1 MKRTVSKICLAV
13 LWALS
18 LIVMVALIFFS
29 VPYLNDAITCGGVNS
44 IGQFSSKIVELVDGW
59 KLPGLSS
66 QEWIDIFMALIVV
79 ILLGI
84 SIWPAIVAYKKPK
97 AVIDNDG
104 EVTTKAASVEK
115 NEKKHGFGHFV
126 LAFFAI
132 VVWLLTLIVI
142 CGMIAVFVPSIR
154 LSMYDSR
161 TVLYWRKLAV
171 EALSG
176 LSGIPVLGYFALFV
190 VIILVVLI
198 ALSVLLGVLA
208 FKKPKE
214 EDEDELLAQ
223 EQATLLEGAPVTVEQ
238 VNAEQKVEQKQPIEK
253 VVKNDILHK
262 DERIKRGVFKGL
274 AIFLWIVE
282 GFTLIALI
290 AIAIPPVR
298 HFLTDHIT
306 SIGYWAYMIVN
317 NIGLVWFYVGY
328 VLVMVVLALL
338 SAWFASIGYKKAKV
352 ETAPDKEL
360 EVGKNDSVV
369 PFVDSNGNF
378 GHVVVKDDSVSP
390 LKKYS
395 DGTLTENQLDM
406 EFDWHNYVHHKPVVR
421 IVLAVVLFFV
431 GAFLVLLRVISYGR
445 FAMFKSLASFV
456 DPVNEV
462 LDRYVL
468 NGLFG
473 AYKNIEIFSIGSH
486 AFTAAQLLDGFFTV
500 LMVYILAFLVI
511 LFATFIAWCFRKPG
525 AVKRANKARE
535 KYLNSIIGHDFDN
548 EFLPSASLNVGAS
561 QPKDNATGEAMEI
574 DLDKLGTGVKGF
586 KSIEG
591 NYEGNIVNDSTTSI
605 SLNSFESDV
614 LILGKPLFE
623 SIADVKVQTQVP
635 AYENIEEF
643 ADGQGNVTPVDEI
656 RPSDRE
662 PSYWYDKNEPV
673 ASEPIV
679 EEVKSDRPSDKTPD
693 YWYDRNFVLPIQQPV
708 IYESA
713 TAASKPVMVETKIE
727 EVVEESKAKDYPTV
741 VFEPRPSDRNPS
753 YWYAKALEVASDK
766 TPDYWYN
773 RNKLKEV
780 KDDLDVVVDEKA
792 TVFVANSEEDVIE
805 TDLDKRILNAIE
817 PFNLIPVEEAGEK
830 ASDKAPNYWYDKN
843 EIRPSDREPD
853 YWYDKNE
860 VIEEVK
866 EDRPS
871 DKTPDYWYDKNEIR
885 PSDREPDYWYNRNV
899 VEAEENDVLEN
910 DFDRRVIHALNPENL
925 TPVCE
930 EGTGEKASDEEPDYW
945 YDKNEIRPSDRELSY
960 WYDKNEP
967 VASEP
972 VVEEAKSDRPSDK
985 TPDYWYG
992 RNEVKVVEEAK
1003 SDSASDKTPDYWYD
1017 QNEPEPEIEVIKEIR
1032 PSDRE
1037 PNYWYDK
1044 NEEVEQEPVVKEL
1057 RPSDRE
1063 PWYWYGDPE
1072 PVIEK
1077 QPEEVKVEEPVYEFK
1092 GERASN
1098 FEPEHWYHLAK
1109 IDSERRASDEDPEYW
1124 YGDSEP
1130 VIEKQPEEVKVE
1142 EPVYEFKG
1150 ERASNF
1156 EPEHWYHLAK
1166 IDSERRASDEDPEYW
1181 YGDSEPVIEKQ
1192 PEEVKVEE
1200 PVYEFKGERASNFEP
1215 EHWYHLAKID
1225 SERRASDEDPEYWY
1239 KRNEVKKHPNVKRM
1253 GAPIPEPIEDAGFDV
1268 EPLSPVQ
1275 PIKKDEPTP
1284 LPEEGE
1290 VKPVVVAPVKLDKS
1304 DISEVASMDNIKPVE
1319 ARVVRFQLKKIKGN
1333 YKGDLTPEE
1342 AFNKAVTN
1350 QAMIVTPMLQGQGS
1364 NKGSKYLANRASK
1377 ERADV
1382 RRTGYVSAVS
1392 VNPEEN
1398 HDTTKKFDKPV
1409 SEFKSIREWAQA
1421 KKKFEE
1427 EQKLLANSGNE
1438 DVVEPVKPIVV
1449 VEQAPKPVESKS
1461 EASIKKPSPVKAS
1474 IVEPLDL
1481 DDLGDLDPVTPL
1493 DPIKNKSKGE

>member
-97 AVIDNDG
+97 AVINNDG

-328 VLVMVVLALL
+328 VLIMVVLALL

-500 LMVYILAFLVI
+500 LMVYILAFLVL

-673 ASEPIV
+673 ASEPVV
-679 EEVKSDRPSDKTPD
+679 EEVKSDRPSDKTPDYWYGRNEVKVVEEAKSDRPSDKTPD

-773 RNKLKEV
+773 RNKVKEV

-817 PFNLIPVEEAGEK
+817 PFNLIPVEEAGDK

-885 PSDREPDYWYNRNV
+885 PSDCEPDYWYNRNV

-945 YDKNEIRPSDRELSY
+945 YDKNEIRPSDREPSY

-972 VVEEAKSDRPSDK
+972 VVEEVKSDRPSDKTPDYWYGRNEVKVVEEVKSDRPSDK

-1109 IDSERRASDEDPEYW
+1109 IDSERRASDEEPEYW

-1166 IDSERRASDEDPEYW
+1166 IDSERRASDEE
-1181 YGDSEPVIEKQ
+1181 
-1192 PEEVKVEE
+1192 
-1200 PVYEFKGERASNFEP
+1200 
-1215 EHWYHLAKID
+1215 
-1225 SERRASDEDPEYWY
+1225 PEYWY

-1350 QAMIVTPMLQGQGS
+1350 QATIVTPMLQGQGL

>member
-18 LIVMVALIFFS
+18 LIVVVALIFFS

-66 QEWIDIFMALIVV
+66 QGWIDIFMALIVV

-104 EVTTKAASVEK
+104 EVTTKVASVEK

-154 LSMYDSR
+154 LSLYDSR

-223 EQATLLEGAPVTVEQ
+223 EQATLLEGAPVAVEQ
-238 VNAEQKVEQKQPIEK
+238 VNEEQKVEQKQPIEK

-282 GFTLIALI
+282 GFMLIALI
-290 AIAIPPVR
+290 AIVIPPVR

-306 SIGYWAYMIVN
+306 PIGYWAYMIVN
-317 NIGLVWFYVGY
+317 NIGYVWFYVGY
-328 VLVMVVLALL
+328 ALIMVVLALL
-338 SAWFASIGYKKAKV
+338 SALFASIGYKKAKV

-431 GAFLVLLRVISYGR
+431 GAFLVLLRVISYGK
-445 FAMFKSLASFV
+445 FAMFKTLASFV
-456 DPVNEV
+456 EPVNKFI
-462 LDRYVL
+462 DRYVL

-486 AFTAAQLLDGFFTV
+486 SFTAAQLLDGFFTV
-500 LMVYILAFLVI
+500 LMVYIFAFLVL

-561 QPKDNATGEAMEI
+561 QPKDNATGEAVEI
-574 DLDKLGTGVKGF
+574 NLENLGTGVKGF

-623 SIADVKVQTQVP
+623 SIADVKAQTQVP

-673 ASEPIV
+673 ACEPVV

-773 RNKLKEV
+773 RNKVKEV

-817 PFNLIPVEEAGEK
+817 PFNLIPVEEAGDK
-830 ASDKAPNYWYDKN
+830 ASDKAPDKAPNYWYDKN
-843 EIRPSDREPD
+843 EIRSSDREPD
-853 YWYDKNE
+853 YWF
-860 VIEEVK
+860 
-866 EDRPS
+866 
-871 DKTPDYWYDKNEIR
+871 DKNEIR
-885 PSDREPDYWYNRNV
+885 SSDREPDYWYNRNV

-910 DFDRRVIHALNPENL
+910 DFDRRVIHALNPDNL

-930 EGTGEKASDEEPDYW
+930 EGTGEKDSDKEPDYW
-945 YDKNEIRPSDRELSY
+945 YDKNEIRPSDHEPSY

-967 VASEP
+967 VTSEP

-985 TPDYWYG
+985 TPDYWYENNAVCASD
-992 RNEVKVVEEAK
+992 REPDYWYDKNETVACEPVVEEAK

-1063 PWYWYGDPE
+1063 PWFWYGDPE

-1109 IDSERRASDEDPEYW
+1109 IDSERRASDEE
-1124 YGDSEP
+1124 
-1130 VIEKQPEEVKVE
+1130 
-1142 EPVYEFKG
+1142 
-1150 ERASNF
+1150 
-1156 EPEHWYHLAK
+1156 
-1166 IDSERRASDEDPEYW
+1166 
-1181 YGDSEPVIEKQ
+1181 
-1192 PEEVKVEE
+1192 
-1200 PVYEFKGERASNFEP
+1200 
-1215 EHWYHLAKID
+1215 
-1225 SERRASDEDPEYWY
+1225 PEYWY

-1290 VKPVVVAPVKLDKS
+1290 VKPVVVAPVKLNKS

-1319 ARVVRFQLKKIKGN
+1319 ARIVRFQLKKIKGN

-1398 HDTTKKFDKPV
+1398 HDTPKKFDKPV

>member
-18 LIVMVALIFFS
+18 LIVVVALIFFS

-66 QEWIDIFMALIVV
+66 QGWIDIFMALIVV

-154 LSMYDSR
+154 LSLYDSR

-223 EQATLLEGAPVTVEQ
+223 EQATLLEGAPVAVEQ

-282 GFTLIALI
+282 GFMLIALI

-306 SIGYWAYMIVN
+306 PIGYWAYMIVN
-317 NIGLVWFYVGY
+317 NIGYVWFYVGY

-369 PFVDSNGNF
+369 PFIDSNGNF

-445 FAMFKSLASFV
+445 FAMFKTLASFV
-456 DPVNEV
+456 EPMNKFI
-462 LDRYVL
+462 DRYVL

-500 LMVYILAFLVI
+500 LMVYILAFLVL

-623 SIADVKVQTQVP
+623 SIADVKAQTQVP

-673 ASEPIV
+673 ASESVI
-679 EEVKSDRPSDKTPD
+679 EEAKSDRPSDKTPD

-727 EVVEESKAKDYPTV
+727 EVGEESKAKDYPTV

-773 RNKLKEV
+773 RNKVKEV
-780 KDDLDVVVDEKA
+780 KDDLNVVVDEKA

-817 PFNLIPVEEAGEK
+817 PFNLIPVEEAGDK
-830 ASDKAPNYWYDKN
+830 ASDKVPN
-843 EIRPSDREPD
+843 
-853 YWYDKNE
+853 
-860 VIEEVK
+860 
-866 EDRPS
+866 
-871 DKTPDYWYDKNEIR
+871 YWYDKNEIR

-910 DFDRRVIHALNPENL
+910 DFDRRVIHALNPDNL

-930 EGTGEKASDEEPDYW
+930 EETGEKASDEEPDYW
-945 YDKNEIRPSDRELSY
+945 YDKNEIRPSDREPDY
-960 WYDKNEP
+960 WYDKNEL

-972 VVEEAKSDRPSDK
+972 VVEEVKSDRPSDK

-1044 NEEVEQEPVVKEL
+1044 NEEVEQELVVKEL

-1077 QPEEVKVEEPVYEFK
+1077 QPEEVKLEEPVYEFK

-1109 IDSERRASDEDPEYW
+1109 IDSERRASDEE
-1124 YGDSEP
+1124 
-1130 VIEKQPEEVKVE
+1130 
-1142 EPVYEFKG
+1142 
-1150 ERASNF
+1150 
-1156 EPEHWYHLAK
+1156 
-1166 IDSERRASDEDPEYW
+1166 PEYW

-1350 QAMIVTPMLQGQGS
+1350 QATIVTPMLQGQGS

>member
-500 LMVYILAFLVI
+500 LMVYILAFLVL

-673 ASEPIV
+673 ASEPVV
-679 EEVKSDRPSDKTPD
+679 EEAKSDRPSDKTPD

-773 RNKLKEV
+773 RNKVKEV

-817 PFNLIPVEEAGEK
+817 PFNLIPVEEAGDK

-885 PSDREPDYWYNRNV
+885 PSDCEPDYWYNRNV

-945 YDKNEIRPSDRELSY
+945 YDKNEIRPSDREPSY

-1017 QNEPEPEIEVIKEIR
+1017 QNEPVPEIEVIKEIR

-1109 IDSERRASDEDPEYW
+1109 IDSERRASDEEPEYW

-1166 IDSERRASDEDPEYW
+1166 IDSERRASDEE
-1181 YGDSEPVIEKQ
+1181 
-1192 PEEVKVEE
+1192 
-1200 PVYEFKGERASNFEP
+1200 
-1215 EHWYHLAKID
+1215 
-1225 SERRASDEDPEYWY
+1225 PEYWY

-1350 QAMIVTPMLQGQGS
+1350 QAMIVTPMLQGQGL

>member
-18 LIVMVALIFFS
+18 LIVVVALIFFS

-66 QEWIDIFMALIVV
+66 QGWIDIFMALIVV

-360 EVGKNDSVV
+360 EVGKNDSVA

-500 LMVYILAFLVI
+500 LMVYILAFLVL

-673 ASEPIV
+673 ASEPVV
-679 EEVKSDRPSDKTPD
+679 EEAKSDRPSDKTPD

-773 RNKLKEV
+773 RNKVKEV
-780 KDDLDVVVDEKA
+780 KDDLDVVVDERA

-817 PFNLIPVEEAGEK
+817 PFNLIPVEEAGDK

-885 PSDREPDYWYNRNV
+885 PSDCEPDYWYNRNV

-945 YDKNEIRPSDRELSY
+945 YDKNEIRPSDREPSY

-1109 IDSERRASDEDPEYW
+1109 IDSERRASDEE
-1124 YGDSEP
+1124 
-1130 VIEKQPEEVKVE
+1130 
-1142 EPVYEFKG
+1142 
-1150 ERASNF
+1150 
-1156 EPEHWYHLAK
+1156 
-1166 IDSERRASDEDPEYW
+1166 
-1181 YGDSEPVIEKQ
+1181 
-1192 PEEVKVEE
+1192 
-1200 PVYEFKGERASNFEP
+1200 
-1215 EHWYHLAKID
+1215 
-1225 SERRASDEDPEYWY
+1225 PEYWY

-1350 QAMIVTPMLQGQGS
+1350 QAMIVTPMLQGQGL

>member
-18 LIVMVALIFFS
+18 LIVVVALIFFS

-44 IGQFSSKIVELVDGW
+44 IGQFSSKIVKLVDGW

-84 SIWPAIVAYKKPK
+84 SIWPAVVAYKKPK

-154 LSMYDSR
+154 LSLYDSR

-214 EDEDELLAQ
+214 DEDELLAQ
-223 EQATLLEGAPVTVEQ
+223 EQATLLEGAPVVEQ
-238 VNAEQKVEQKQPIEK
+238 ANVEQKVEQKQPIEK

-274 AIFLWIVE
+274 AIFLWVVE
-282 GFTLIALI
+282 GLMLIALI

-306 SIGYWAYMIVN
+306 PIGYWAYMIVN
-317 NIGLVWFYVGY
+317 NIGYVWFYVGY
-328 VLVMVVLALL
+328 ALIMVVLALL
-338 SAWFASIGYKKAKV
+338 SALFASIGYKKAKV

-431 GAFLVLLRVISYGR
+431 GAFLVLLRVISYGK
-445 FAMFKSLASFV
+445 FAMFKTLASFV
-456 DPVNEV
+456 EPVNKFI
-462 LDRYVL
+462 DRYVL

-486 AFTAAQLLDGFFTV
+486 AFTAAQLLDGLFTV
-500 LMVYILAFLVI
+500 LMVYIFAFLVL

-673 ASEPIV
+673 VCEPVV
-679 EEVKSDRPSDKTPD
+679 EEAKSDRPSDKTPD

-773 RNKLKEV
+773 RNKVKEV

-792 TVFVANSEEDVIE
+792 TVFAANSEEDVIE

-817 PFNLIPVEEAGEK
+817 PFNLIPVEEAGDK

-843 EIRPSDREPD
+843 EIRSSDREPD
-853 YWYDKNE
+853 YWF
-860 VIEEVK
+860 
-866 EDRPS
+866 
-871 DKTPDYWYDKNEIR
+871 DKNEIR
-885 PSDREPDYWYNRNV
+885 SSDREPDYWYNRNV

-910 DFDRRVIHALNPENL
+910 DFDRRVIHALNPDNL

-930 EGTGEKASDEEPDYW
+930 EETGEKASDEEPDYW
-945 YDKNEIRPSDRELSY
+945 YDKNEIRPSDREPSY

-967 VASEP
+967 EACEP
-972 VVEEAKSDRPSDK
+972 VVEETKSDRSSDKTPDYWYDKNEVIEEVKEDRPSDK

-1077 QPEEVKVEEPVYEFK
+1077 KPEEVKVEEPVYEFK

-1109 IDSERRASDEDPEYW
+1109 IDSERRASDEE
-1124 YGDSEP
+1124 
-1130 VIEKQPEEVKVE
+1130 
-1142 EPVYEFKG
+1142 
-1150 ERASNF
+1150 
-1156 EPEHWYHLAK
+1156 
-1166 IDSERRASDEDPEYW
+1166 
-1181 YGDSEPVIEKQ
+1181 
-1192 PEEVKVEE
+1192 
-1200 PVYEFKGERASNFEP
+1200 
-1215 EHWYHLAKID
+1215 
-1225 SERRASDEDPEYWY
+1225 PEYWY

-1290 VKPVVVAPVKLDKS
+1290 VKPVVVAPVKLNKS

-1319 ARVVRFQLKKIKGN
+1319 ARIVRFQLKKIKGN

-1398 HDTTKKFDKPV
+1398 HDTPKKFDKPV

-1427 EQKLLANSGNE
+1427 EQKLLVNSGNE

>member
-18 LIVMVALIFFS
+18 LIVVVALIFFS

-154 LSMYDSR
+154 LSLYDSR

-223 EQATLLEGAPVTVEQ
+223 EQATLLEGAPVAVEQ

-274 AIFLWIVE
+274 AIFLWVVE
-282 GFTLIALI
+282 GLMLIALI
-290 AIAIPPVR
+290 AVAIPPVR

-306 SIGYWAYMIVN
+306 PIGYWAYMIVN
-317 NIGLVWFYVGY
+317 NIGYVWFYVGY
-328 VLVMVVLALL
+328 ALIMVVLALL
-338 SAWFASIGYKKAKV
+338 SALFASIGYKKAKV

-390 LKKYS
+390 LKKYF

-445 FAMFKSLASFV
+445 FAMFKTLASFV

-500 LMVYILAFLVI
+500 LMVYILAFLVL

-561 QPKDNATGEAMEI
+561 QPKDNATGEAMEF

-673 ASEPIV
+673 ASESVV
-679 EEVKSDRPSDKTPD
+679 EEAKSDRPSDKTPD

-727 EVVEESKAKDYPTV
+727 EAVEESKAKDYPTV

-773 RNKLKEV
+773 RNKVKEI
-780 KDDLDVVVDEKA
+780 KDDLNVVVDEKA

-817 PFNLIPVEEAGEK
+817 PFNLIPVEEAGDK
-830 ASDKAPNYWYDKN
+830 ASDKVPNYWYDKN
-843 EIRPSDREPD
+843 VIRSSDREPD
-853 YWYDKNE
+853 YWF
-860 VIEEVK
+860 
-866 EDRPS
+866 
-871 DKTPDYWYDKNEIR
+871 DKNEIR
-885 PSDREPDYWYNRNV
+885 ASDEEPDYWFDKNEIRSSDREPDYWYNRNV
-899 VEAEENDVLEN
+899 VETEENDVLEN
-910 DFDRRVIHALNPENL
+910 DFDRRVIHALNPDNL

-945 YDKNEIRPSDRELSY
+945 YDKNEIRPSDREPSY

-967 VASEP
+967 VTSEP

-992 RNEVKVVEEAK
+992 RNEVKVVEEVKSDRPSDKTPDYWYGRNKVKVVEEAK

-1063 PWYWYGDPE
+1063 PWYWYGDPK

-1109 IDSERRASDEDPEYW
+1109 IDSERRASDEE
-1124 YGDSEP
+1124 
-1130 VIEKQPEEVKVE
+1130 
-1142 EPVYEFKG
+1142 
-1150 ERASNF
+1150 
-1156 EPEHWYHLAK
+1156 
-1166 IDSERRASDEDPEYW
+1166 
-1181 YGDSEPVIEKQ
+1181 
-1192 PEEVKVEE
+1192 
-1200 PVYEFKGERASNFEP
+1200 
-1215 EHWYHLAKID
+1215 
-1225 SERRASDEDPEYWY
+1225 PEYWY

-1290 VKPVVVAPVKLDKS
+1290 VKPVVVAPVKLNKS

-1350 QAMIVTPMLQGQGS
+1350 QATIVTPMLQGQGS

>member
-18 LIVMVALIFFS
+18 LIVVVALIFFS

-66 QEWIDIFMALIVV
+66 QGWIDIFMALIVV

-154 LSMYDSR
+154 LSLYDSR

-198 ALSVLLGVLA
+198 VLSVLLGVLA

-223 EQATLLEGAPVTVEQ
+223 EQATLLEGAPVAVEQ
-238 VNAEQKVEQKQPIEK
+238 VNAEQKVEQKQPIKK

-282 GFTLIALI
+282 GFMLIALI

-306 SIGYWAYMIVN
+306 PIGYWAYMIVN
-317 NIGLVWFYVGY
+317 NIGYVWFYVGY

-456 DPVNEV
+456 DPVNKFI
-462 LDRYVL
+462 DRYVL

-500 LMVYILAFLVI
+500 LMVYILAFLVL

-623 SIADVKVQTQVP
+623 SIADVKAQTQVP

-673 ASEPIV
+673 AFEPVV

-773 RNKLKEV
+773 RNKVKEV
-780 KDDLDVVVDEKA
+780 KDDLNVVVDEKA
-792 TVFVANSEEDVIE
+792 TVFVANSEEGVIE

-817 PFNLIPVEEAGEK
+817 PFNLIPVEEAGDK

-871 DKTPDYWYDKNEIR
+871 DKTPDYWYENNAVCA
-885 PSDREPDYWYNRNV
+885 SDREPDYWYNRNV
-899 VEAEENDVLEN
+899 VEDEENDVLEN
-910 DFDRRVIHALNPENL
+910 DFDRRVIHALNPDNL

-930 EGTGEKASDEEPDYW
+930 EGTGEKASDEEPNYW
-945 YDKNEIRPSDRELSY
+945 YDKNEIRPSDREPSY

-972 VVEEAKSDRPSDK
+972 VVEEAKSDRYSDKTPDYWYDKNEVIEEVKEDRPSDK

-992 RNEVKVVEEAK
+992 RNEVKVVEEVK

-1077 QPEEVKVEEPVYEFK
+1077 QPEEVKLEEPVYEFK

-1109 IDSERRASDEDPEYW
+1109 IDSERRASY
-1124 YGDSEP
+1124 
-1130 VIEKQPEEVKVE
+1130 EE
-1142 EPVYEFKG
+1142 
-1150 ERASNF
+1150 
-1156 EPEHWYHLAK
+1156 
-1166 IDSERRASDEDPEYW
+1166 
-1181 YGDSEPVIEKQ
+1181 
-1192 PEEVKVEE
+1192 
-1200 PVYEFKGERASNFEP
+1200 
-1215 EHWYHLAKID
+1215 
-1225 SERRASDEDPEYWY
+1225 PEYWY

-1350 QAMIVTPMLQGQGS
+1350 QATIVTPMLQGQGS

-1427 EQKLLANSGNE
+1427 EQKLLANVGNE

-1461 EASIKKPSPVKAS
+1461 EASTKKLSPVKAS

>member
-18 LIVMVALIFFS
+18 LIVVVALIFFS

-66 QEWIDIFMALIVV
+66 QGWIDIFMALIVV

-154 LSMYDSR
+154 LSLYDSR

-223 EQATLLEGAPVTVEQ
+223 EQATLLENAPVAVEQ

-274 AIFLWIVE
+274 AIFLWVVE
-282 GFTLIALI
+282 GLMLIALI
-290 AIAIPPVR
+290 AVAIPPVR

-306 SIGYWAYMIVN
+306 PIGYWAYMIVN
-317 NIGLVWFYVGY
+317 NIGYVWFYVGY
-328 VLVMVVLALL
+328 ALIMVVLALL
-338 SAWFASIGYKKAKV
+338 SALFASIGYKKAKV

-445 FAMFKSLASFV
+445 FAMFKTLASFV

-500 LMVYILAFLVI
+500 LMVYILAFLVL

-673 ASEPIV
+673 ACEPIV

-773 RNKLKEV
+773 RNKVKEV
-780 KDDLDVVVDEKA
+780 KDDLNVEVDEKA

-817 PFNLIPVEEAGEK
+817 PFNLIPVEEAGDK

-843 EIRPSDREPD
+843 VIRSSDREPD
-853 YWYDKNE
+853 YWF
-860 VIEEVK
+860 
-866 EDRPS
+866 
-871 DKTPDYWYDKNEIR
+871 DKNEIR
-885 PSDREPDYWYNRNV
+885 ASDEEPDYWFDKNEIRSSDREPDYWYNRNV
-899 VEAEENDVLEN
+899 VETEENDVLEN
-910 DFDRRVIHALNPENL
+910 DFDRRVIHALNPDNL

-930 EGTGEKASDEEPDYW
+930 EGTGEKASDKEPDYW
-945 YDKNEIRPSDRELSY
+945 YDKNEIRPSDREPSY

-972 VVEEAKSDRPSDK
+972 VVEEAKSDRPSDKTPDYWYENNAVCASNREPDYWYDKNEPEACEPVVEEVKSDRPSDK

-1044 NEEVEQEPVVKEL
+1044 NEEVEQESVVKEL

-1077 QPEEVKVEEPVYEFK
+1077 QPEEVKLEEPVYEFK

-1109 IDSERRASDEDPEYW
+1109 IDSERRASDEE
-1124 YGDSEP
+1124 
-1130 VIEKQPEEVKVE
+1130 
-1142 EPVYEFKG
+1142 
-1150 ERASNF
+1150 
-1156 EPEHWYHLAK
+1156 
-1166 IDSERRASDEDPEYW
+1166 
-1181 YGDSEPVIEKQ
+1181 
-1192 PEEVKVEE
+1192 
-1200 PVYEFKGERASNFEP
+1200 
-1215 EHWYHLAKID
+1215 
-1225 SERRASDEDPEYWY
+1225 PEYWY

-1290 VKPVVVAPVKLDKS
+1290 VKPVVVAPVKLNKS

-1350 QAMIVTPMLQGQGS
+1350 QATIVTPMLQGQGL

>member
-18 LIVMVALIFFS
+18 LIVVVALIFFS

-66 QEWIDIFMALIVV
+66 QGWIDIFMALIVV

-154 LSMYDSR
+154 LSLYDSR

-214 EDEDELLAQ
+214 DEDELLAQ
-223 EQATLLEGAPVTVEQ
+223 EQATLLEGAPVVEQ
-238 VNAEQKVEQKQPIEK
+238 VNVEQKVEQKQPIEK

-274 AIFLWIVE
+274 AIFLWVVE
-282 GFTLIALI
+282 GLMLIALI
-290 AIAIPPVR
+290 AIAIPSVR

-306 SIGYWAYMIVN
+306 PIGYWAYMIVN
-317 NIGLVWFYVGY
+317 NIGYVWFYVGY
-328 VLVMVVLALL
+328 ALIMVVLALL
-338 SAWFASIGYKKAKV
+338 SALFASIGYKKAKV

-431 GAFLVLLRVISYGR
+431 GAFLVLLRVISYGK
-445 FAMFKSLASFV
+445 FAMFKTLASFV
-456 DPVNEV
+456 EPVNKFI
-462 LDRYVL
+462 DRYVL

-486 AFTAAQLLDGFFTV
+486 AFTAAQLLDGLFTV
-500 LMVYILAFLVI
+500 LMVYIFAFLVL

-525 AVKRANKARE
+525 AAKRANKARE

-574 DLDKLGTGVKGF
+574 DLENLGTGVKGF

-673 ASEPIV
+673 VCEPVV
-679 EEVKSDRPSDKTPD
+679 EEAKSDRPSDKTPD

-773 RNKLKEV
+773 RNKVKEV

-792 TVFVANSEEDVIE
+792 TVFAANSEEDVIE

-817 PFNLIPVEEAGEK
+817 PFNLIPVEEAGDK

-843 EIRPSDREPD
+843 EIRSSDREPD
-853 YWYDKNE
+853 YWF
-860 VIEEVK
+860 
-866 EDRPS
+866 
-871 DKTPDYWYDKNEIR
+871 DKNEIR
-885 PSDREPDYWYNRNV
+885 SSDREPDYWYNRNV

-910 DFDRRVIHALNPENL
+910 DFDRRVIHALNPDNL

-930 EGTGEKASDEEPDYW
+930 EETGEKASDEEPDYW
-945 YDKNEIRPSDRELSY
+945 YDKNEIRPSDREPSY

-967 VASEP
+967 EACEP
-972 VVEEAKSDRPSDK
+972 VVEETKSDRSSDKTPDYWYDKNEVIEEVKEDRPSDK

-1109 IDSERRASDEDPEYW
+1109 IDSERRASDEE
-1124 YGDSEP
+1124 
-1130 VIEKQPEEVKVE
+1130 
-1142 EPVYEFKG
+1142 
-1150 ERASNF
+1150 
-1156 EPEHWYHLAK
+1156 
-1166 IDSERRASDEDPEYW
+1166 
-1181 YGDSEPVIEKQ
+1181 
-1192 PEEVKVEE
+1192 
-1200 PVYEFKGERASNFEP
+1200 
-1215 EHWYHLAKID
+1215 
-1225 SERRASDEDPEYWY
+1225 PEYWY

-1290 VKPVVVAPVKLDKS
+1290 VKPVVVAPVKLNKS

-1319 ARVVRFQLKKIKGN
+1319 ARIVRFQLKKIKGN

-1398 HDTTKKFDKPV
+1398 HDTPEKFDKPV

>member
-500 LMVYILAFLVI
+500 LMVYILAFLVL

-673 ASEPIV
+673 ASEPVV
-679 EEVKSDRPSDKTPD
+679 EEAKSDRPSDKTPDYWYGRNEVKVVEEAKSDRPSDKTPD

-773 RNKLKEV
+773 RNKVKEV

-945 YDKNEIRPSDRELSY
+945 YDKNEIRPSDREPSY

-1017 QNEPEPEIEVIKEIR
+1017 QNEPVPEIEVIKEIR

-1109 IDSERRASDEDPEYW
+1109 IDSERRASDEEPEYW

-1130 VIEKQPEEVKVE
+1130 VIEKQPEEVKFE

-1166 IDSERRASDEDPEYW
+1166 IDSERRASDEE
-1181 YGDSEPVIEKQ
+1181 
-1192 PEEVKVEE
+1192 
-1200 PVYEFKGERASNFEP
+1200 
-1215 EHWYHLAKID
+1215 
-1225 SERRASDEDPEYWY
+1225 PEYWY

-1290 VKPVVVAPVKLDKS
+1290 VKPVVVAPVKLNKS

-1350 QAMIVTPMLQGQGS
+1350 QATIVTPMLQGQGS

>member
-18 LIVMVALIFFS
+18 LIVVVALIFFS

-306 SIGYWAYMIVN
+306 PIGYWAYMIVN

-500 LMVYILAFLVI
+500 LMVYILAFLVL

-561 QPKDNATGEAMEI
+561 QPKDNATGEAMKI

-673 ASEPIV
+673 ASEPVV
-679 EEVKSDRPSDKTPD
+679 EEAKSDRPSDKTPDYWYGRNEVKVVEEAKSDSASDKTPD

-773 RNKLKEV
+773 RNKVKEV

-817 PFNLIPVEEAGEK
+817 PFNLIPVEEAGDK

-843 EIRPSDREPD
+843 EIRPSDCEPD

-945 YDKNEIRPSDRELSY
+945 YDKNEIRPSDREPSYWYDKNEPVTSEPVVEEAKSDRPSDKTPDYWYENNAVCASDREPDY

-972 VVEEAKSDRPSDK
+972 VVEEVKSDRPSDK

-1063 PWYWYGDPE
+1063 PWYWYGDP
-1072 PVIEK
+1072 
-1077 QPEEVKVEEPVYEFK
+1077 
-1092 GERASN
+1092 
-1098 FEPEHWYHLAK
+1098 
-1109 IDSERRASDEDPEYW
+1109 
-1124 YGDSEP
+1124 
-1130 VIEKQPEEVKVE
+1130 
-1142 EPVYEFKG
+1142 
-1150 ERASNF
+1150 
-1156 EPEHWYHLAK
+1156 
-1166 IDSERRASDEDPEYW
+1166 
-1181 YGDSEPVIEKQ
+1181 EPVIEKQ

>member
-18 LIVMVALIFFS
+18 LIVVVALIFFS

-66 QEWIDIFMALIVV
+66 QGWIDIFMALIVV

-154 LSMYDSR
+154 LSLYYSR

-214 EDEDELLAQ
+214 DEDELLAQ
-223 EQATLLEGAPVTVEQ
+223 EQATLLEGAPVVEQ
-238 VNAEQKVEQKQPIEK
+238 ANVEQKVEQKQPIEK

-274 AIFLWIVE
+274 AIFLWVVE
-282 GFTLIALI
+282 GLMLIALI
-290 AIAIPPVR
+290 AVAIPPVR
-298 HFLTDHIT
+298 HFLIDHIT
-306 SIGYWAYMIVN
+306 PIGYWAYMIVN
-317 NIGLVWFYVGY
+317 NIGYVWFYVGY
-328 VLVMVVLALL
+328 ALIMVVLALL
-338 SAWFASIGYKKAKV
+338 SALFASIGYKKAKV

-445 FAMFKSLASFV
+445 FAMFKTLASFV
-456 DPVNEV
+456 EPVNKFI
-462 LDRYVL
+462 DRYVL

-500 LMVYILAFLVI
+500 LMVYILAFLVL

-561 QPKDNATGEAMEI
+561 QPNDNATGEAMEI

-673 ASEPIV
+673 VCEPVV
-679 EEVKSDRPSDKTPD
+679 EETKSDRPSDKTPD

-773 RNKLKEV
+773 RNKVKEI
-780 KDDLDVVVDEKA
+780 KDESDVVVDEKA

-817 PFNLIPVEEAGEK
+817 PFNLIPVEEAGDK

-843 EIRPSDREPD
+843 EIRSSDREPD
-853 YWYDKNE
+853 YWF
-860 VIEEVK
+860 
-866 EDRPS
+866 
-871 DKTPDYWYDKNEIR
+871 DKNEIR
-885 PSDREPDYWYNRNV
+885 SSDREPDYWYNRNV

-910 DFDRRVIHALNPENL
+910 DFDRRVIHALNPDNL

-930 EGTGEKASDEEPDYW
+930 EETGEKASDEEPDYW
-945 YDKNEIRPSDRELSY
+945 YDKNEIRPSDREPSY

-967 VASEP
+967 VACEP
-972 VVEEAKSDRPSDK
+972 VVEEAKSDRSSDK

-1077 QPEEVKVEEPVYEFK
+1077 QPEEVKLEEPVYEFK

-1109 IDSERRASDEDPEYW
+1109 IDSERRASDEE
-1124 YGDSEP
+1124 
-1130 VIEKQPEEVKVE
+1130 
-1142 EPVYEFKG
+1142 
-1150 ERASNF
+1150 
-1156 EPEHWYHLAK
+1156 
-1166 IDSERRASDEDPEYW
+1166 
-1181 YGDSEPVIEKQ
+1181 
-1192 PEEVKVEE
+1192 
-1200 PVYEFKGERASNFEP
+1200 
-1215 EHWYHLAKID
+1215 
-1225 SERRASDEDPEYWY
+1225 PEYWY

-1290 VKPVVVAPVKLDKS
+1290 VKPVVVAPVKLNKS

-1319 ARVVRFQLKKIKGN
+1319 ARIVRFQLKKIKGN

-1398 HDTTKKFDKPV
+1398 HDTSKKFDKPV

>member
-18 LIVMVALIFFS
+18 LIVVVALIFFS

-66 QEWIDIFMALIVV
+66 QGWIDIFMALIVV

-154 LSMYDSR
+154 LSLYDSR

-214 EDEDELLAQ
+214 DEDELLAQ
-223 EQATLLEGAPVTVEQ
+223 EQATLLEGAPVAVEQ
-238 VNAEQKVEQKQPIEK
+238 VNVEQKVEQKQLIEK

-274 AIFLWIVE
+274 AIFLWVVE
-282 GFTLIALI
+282 GLMLIALI
-290 AIAIPPVR
+290 AVAIPPVR

-306 SIGYWAYMIVN
+306 PIGYWAYMIVN
-317 NIGLVWFYVGY
+317 NIGYVWFYVGY
-328 VLVMVVLALL
+328 ALIMVVLALL
-338 SAWFASIGYKKAKV
+338 SALFASIGYKKAKV

-445 FAMFKSLASFV
+445 FAMFKTLASFV
-456 DPVNEV
+456 EPVNKFI
-462 LDRYVL
+462 DRYVL

-473 AYKNIEIFSIGSH
+473 AYNNIEIFSIGSH
-486 AFTAAQLLDGFFTV
+486 SFTAAQLLDGFFTV
-500 LMVYILAFLVI
+500 LMVYILAFLVL

-623 SIADVKVQTQVP
+623 SIADVKAQTQVP

-673 ASEPIV
+673 ACEPVI
-679 EEVKSDRPSDKTPD
+679 EEAKSDRPSDKTPD

-773 RNKLKEV
+773 RNKVKEV
-780 KDDLDVVVDEKA
+780 KDDLDVVVDEKT

-817 PFNLIPVEEAGEK
+817 PFNLIPVEEAGDK
-830 ASDKAPNYWYDKN
+830 ASDKVPNYWYDKN
-843 EIRPSDREPD
+843 EIRSSDREPD
-853 YWYDKNE
+853 YWFDKNE

-885 PSDREPDYWYNRNV
+885 PSDCEPDYWYNRNV

-910 DFDRRVIHALNPENL
+910 DFDRRVIHALNPDNL

-945 YDKNEIRPSDRELSY
+945 YDKNEIRPSNREPNY

-967 VASEP
+967 VACEP

-1077 QPEEVKVEEPVYEFK
+1077 QPEEVKFEEPVYEFK

-1109 IDSERRASDEDPEYW
+1109 IDSERRASDEE
-1124 YGDSEP
+1124 
-1130 VIEKQPEEVKVE
+1130 
-1142 EPVYEFKG
+1142 
-1150 ERASNF
+1150 
-1156 EPEHWYHLAK
+1156 
-1166 IDSERRASDEDPEYW
+1166 
-1181 YGDSEPVIEKQ
+1181 
-1192 PEEVKVEE
+1192 
-1200 PVYEFKGERASNFEP
+1200 
-1215 EHWYHLAKID
+1215 
-1225 SERRASDEDPEYWY
+1225 PEYWY

-1350 QAMIVTPMLQGQGS
+1350 QATIVTPMLQGQGS
-1364 NKGSKYLANRASK
+1364 NKGSKYLANRANK

-1398 HDTTKKFDKPV
+1398 HDTSKKFDKPV

>member
-18 LIVMVALIFFS
+18 LIVVVALIFFS

-66 QEWIDIFMALIVV
+66 QGWIDIFMALIVV

-154 LSMYDSR
+154 LSLYDSR

-223 EQATLLEGAPVTVEQ
+223 EQATLLEGAPVAVEQ
-238 VNAEQKVEQKQPIEK
+238 VNAEQKVEKKQPIEK

-282 GFTLIALI
+282 GFMLIALI

-306 SIGYWAYMIVN
+306 PIGYWAYMIVN
-317 NIGLVWFYVGY
+317 NIGYVWFYVGY

-456 DPVNEV
+456 DPVNKFI
-462 LDRYVL
+462 DRYVL

-500 LMVYILAFLVI
+500 LMVYILAFLVL

-623 SIADVKVQTQVP
+623 SIADVKAQTQVP

-673 ASEPIV
+673 ASEPVI
-679 EEVKSDRPSDKTPD
+679 EEAKSDRPSDKTPD

-727 EVVEESKAKDYPTV
+727 EVGEESKAKDYPTV

-773 RNKLKEV
+773 RNKVKEV
-780 KDDLDVVVDEKA
+780 KDDLNVVVDEKA

-817 PFNLIPVEEAGEK
+817 PFNLIPVEEAGDK

-843 EIRPSDREPD
+843 EIRPSDC
-853 YWYDKNE
+853 
-860 VIEEVK
+860 
-866 EDRPS
+866 
-871 DKTPDYWYDKNEIR
+871 
-885 PSDREPDYWYNRNV
+885 EPDYWYNRNV

-945 YDKNEIRPSDRELSY
+945 YDKNEIRPSDREPSY

-985 TPDYWYG
+985 TPDYWYV

-1109 IDSERRASDEDPEYW
+1109 IDSERRASDEEPEYW

-1166 IDSERRASDEDPEYW
+1166 IDSERRASDEE
-1181 YGDSEPVIEKQ
+1181 
-1192 PEEVKVEE
+1192 
-1200 PVYEFKGERASNFEP
+1200 
-1215 EHWYHLAKID
+1215 
-1225 SERRASDEDPEYWY
+1225 PEYWY

-1350 QAMIVTPMLQGQGS
+1350 QATIVTPMLQGQGL

-1398 HDTTKKFDKPV
+1398 HDTSKKFDKPV

>member
-18 LIVMVALIFFS
+18 LIVVVALIFFS

-154 LSMYDSR
+154 LSLYDSR

-223 EQATLLEGAPVTVEQ
+223 EQATLLEGAPVAVEQ
-238 VNAEQKVEQKQPIEK
+238 VNVEQKVEQKQPIEK

-274 AIFLWIVE
+274 AIFLWVVE
-282 GFTLIALI
+282 GLMLIALI
-290 AIAIPPVR
+290 AVAIPPVR

-306 SIGYWAYMIVN
+306 PIGYWAYMIVN
-317 NIGLVWFYVGY
+317 NIGYVWFYVGY
-328 VLVMVVLALL
+328 ALIMVVLALL
-338 SAWFASIGYKKAKV
+338 SALFASIGYKKAKV

-445 FAMFKSLASFV
+445 FAMFKTLASFV

-500 LMVYILAFLVI
+500 LMVYILAFLVL

-561 QPKDNATGEAMEI
+561 QPKDNATGEAMEF

-673 ASEPIV
+673 ASEPVI
-679 EEVKSDRPSDKTPD
+679 EEAKSDRPSDKTPD

-773 RNKLKEV
+773 RNKVKEI
-780 KDDLDVVVDEKA
+780 KDESDVVVDEKA
-792 TVFVANSEEDVIE
+792 TVFVVNSEEDVIE

-817 PFNLIPVEEAGEK
+817 PFNLIPVEEAGDK

-843 EIRPSDREPD
+843 VIRSSDREPD
-853 YWYDKNE
+853 YWF
-860 VIEEVK
+860 
-866 EDRPS
+866 
-871 DKTPDYWYDKNEIR
+871 DKNEIR
-885 PSDREPDYWYNRNV
+885 ASDREPDYWYNRNA
-899 VEAEENDVLEN
+899 VETEENDVLEN
-910 DFDRRVIHALNPENL
+910 DFDRRVIHALNPDNL

-945 YDKNEIRPSDRELSY
+945 YDKNEIRPSDREPSY

-967 VASEP
+967 VTSEP
-972 VVEEAKSDRPSDK
+972 VVEEAKSDRPSDKTPDYWYESNAVCASNREPDYWYDKNEPEACEPVVEEVKSDRPSDK

-1017 QNEPEPEIEVIKEIR
+1017 QNEPEPVIEVIKEIR

-1037 PNYWYDK
+1037 PDYWFDK
-1044 NEEVEQEPVVKEL
+1044 NEEVELEPVVKEL

-1077 QPEEVKVEEPVYEFK
+1077 QSEEVKLEEPVYEFK

-1109 IDSERRASDEDPEYW
+1109 IDSERRASDEEPEHW

-1166 IDSERRASDEDPEYW
+1166 IDSERRASDEE
-1181 YGDSEPVIEKQ
+1181 
-1192 PEEVKVEE
+1192 
-1200 PVYEFKGERASNFEP
+1200 
-1215 EHWYHLAKID
+1215 
-1225 SERRASDEDPEYWY
+1225 PEYWY

-1290 VKPVVVAPVKLDKS
+1290 VKPVVVAPVKLNKS

-1350 QAMIVTPMLQGQGS
+1350 QATIVTPMLQGQGS

-1398 HDTTKKFDKPV
+1398 HDTSKKFDKPV

>member
-18 LIVMVALIFFS
+18 LIVVVALIFFG

-44 IGQFSSKIVELVDGW
+44 IGQFSSKIVKLVDGW

-66 QEWIDIFMALIVV
+66 QGWIDIFMALIVV

-154 LSMYDSR
+154 LSLYDSR

-214 EDEDELLAQ
+214 DEDELLAQ
-223 EQATLLEGAPVTVEQ
+223 EQATLLEGAPVVEQ
-238 VNAEQKVEQKQPIEK
+238 ANVEQKVEQKQPIEK

-274 AIFLWIVE
+274 AIFLWVVE
-282 GFTLIALI
+282 GLMLIALI
-290 AIAIPPVR
+290 AVAIPPVR
-298 HFLTDHIT
+298 HFLIDHIT
-306 SIGYWAYMIVN
+306 PIGYWAYMIVN
-317 NIGLVWFYVGY
+317 NIGYVWFYVGY
-328 VLVMVVLALL
+328 ALIMVVLALL
-338 SAWFASIGYKKAKV
+338 SALFASIGYKKAKV

-445 FAMFKSLASFV
+445 FAMFKTLASFV
-456 DPVNEV
+456 EPVNKFI
-462 LDRYVL
+462 DRYVL

-486 AFTAAQLLDGFFTV
+486 TFTAAQLLDGLFTV
-500 LMVYILAFLVI
+500 LMVYIFAFLVL

-561 QPKDNATGEAMEI
+561 QPKDNATGEAMEF

-662 PSYWYDKNEPV
+662 PSYWYDKNEHVACEPV
-673 ASEPIV
+673 V

-773 RNKLKEV
+773 RNKVKEI
-780 KDDLDVVVDEKA
+780 KDDLNVVVDEKA
-792 TVFVANSEEDVIE
+792 TVFVANSKEDVIE

-817 PFNLIPVEEAGEK
+817 PFNLIPVEEAGDK

-843 EIRPSDREPD
+843 VIRSSDREPD
-853 YWYDKNE
+853 YWF
-860 VIEEVK
+860 
-866 EDRPS
+866 
-871 DKTPDYWYDKNEIR
+871 DKNEIR
-885 PSDREPDYWYNRNV
+885 SSDREPDYWYNRNV
-899 VEAEENDVLEN
+899 VEAKENDVLEN
-910 DFDRRVIHALNPENL
+910 DFDRRVIHALNPDNL

-945 YDKNEIRPSDRELSY
+945 YDKNEIRPSDREPSY

-967 VASEP
+967 EACEPVVEETKSDRSSDKTPDYWYENNAVCASDREPDYWYNKNAPVTSEP

-992 RNEVKVVEEAK
+992 RNEVKVVEEVK

-1017 QNEPEPEIEVIKEIR
+1017 QNEPEPVIEVIKEIR

-1063 PWYWYGDPE
+1063 PWFWYGDPE

-1109 IDSERRASDEDPEYW
+1109 IDSERRASDEE
-1124 YGDSEP
+1124 
-1130 VIEKQPEEVKVE
+1130 
-1142 EPVYEFKG
+1142 
-1150 ERASNF
+1150 
-1156 EPEHWYHLAK
+1156 
-1166 IDSERRASDEDPEYW
+1166 
-1181 YGDSEPVIEKQ
+1181 
-1192 PEEVKVEE
+1192 
-1200 PVYEFKGERASNFEP
+1200 
-1215 EHWYHLAKID
+1215 
-1225 SERRASDEDPEYWY
+1225 PEYWY

-1290 VKPVVVAPVKLDKS
+1290 VKPVVVAPVKLNKS

-1319 ARVVRFQLKKIKGN
+1319 ARIVRFQLKKIKGN

-1398 HDTTKKFDKPV
+1398 HDTPKKFDKPV

-1449 VEQAPKPVESKS
+1449 VEQAPKPVENKS
-1461 EASIKKPSPVKAS
+1461 EASIKKPSPIKAS

>member
-18 LIVMVALIFFS
+18 LIVVVALIFFS

-306 SIGYWAYMIVN
+306 PIGYWAYMIVN

-500 LMVYILAFLVI
+500 LMVYILAFLVL

-561 QPKDNATGEAMEI
+561 QPKDNATGEAMKI

-673 ASEPIV
+673 ASEPVV
-679 EEVKSDRPSDKTPD
+679 EEAKSDRPSDKTPDYWYGRNEVKVVEEAKSDSASDKTPD

-773 RNKLKEV
+773 RNKVKEV

-817 PFNLIPVEEAGEK
+817 PFNLIPVEEAGDK

-843 EIRPSDREPD
+843 EIRPSDCEPD

-945 YDKNEIRPSDRELSY
+945 YDKNEIRPSDREPSY

-967 VASEP
+967 VTSEPVVEEAKSDRPSDKTPDYWYENNAVCASDREPDYWYDKNELVASEP

-1003 SDSASDKTPDYWYD
+1003 SDSASDKTPYYWYD

-1063 PWYWYGDPE
+1063 PWYWYGDP
-1072 PVIEK
+1072 
-1077 QPEEVKVEEPVYEFK
+1077 
-1092 GERASN
+1092 
-1098 FEPEHWYHLAK
+1098 
-1109 IDSERRASDEDPEYW
+1109 
-1124 YGDSEP
+1124 
-1130 VIEKQPEEVKVE
+1130 
-1142 EPVYEFKG
+1142 
-1150 ERASNF
+1150 
-1156 EPEHWYHLAK
+1156 
-1166 IDSERRASDEDPEYW
+1166 
-1181 YGDSEPVIEKQ
+1181 EPVIEKQ

>member
-18 LIVMVALIFFS
+18 LIVVVALIFFS

-154 LSMYDSR
+154 LSLYDSR

-214 EDEDELLAQ
+214 DEDELLAQ
-223 EQATLLEGAPVTVEQ
+223 EQATLLENAPVAVEQ

-274 AIFLWIVE
+274 AIFLWVVE
-282 GFTLIALI
+282 GLMLVALI
-290 AIAIPPVR
+290 AVAIPPVR

-306 SIGYWAYMIVN
+306 PIGYWAYMIVN
-317 NIGLVWFYVGY
+317 NIGYVWFYVGY
-328 VLVMVVLALL
+328 ALIMVVLALL
-338 SAWFASIGYKKAKV
+338 SALFASIGYKKAKV

-445 FAMFKSLASFV
+445 FAMFKTLASFV

-486 AFTAAQLLDGFFTV
+486 SFTAAQLLDGFFTV
-500 LMVYILAFLVI
+500 LMVYILAFLVL

-561 QPKDNATGEAMEI
+561 QPKDNATGEAMEF

-673 ASEPIV
+673 ASESVV
-679 EEVKSDRPSDKTPD
+679 EEAKSDRPSDKTPD

-727 EVVEESKAKDYPTV
+727 EAVEESKAKDYPTV

-773 RNKLKEV
+773 RNKVKEI
-780 KDDLDVVVDEKA
+780 KDDLNVVVDEKA

-817 PFNLIPVEEAGEK
+817 PFNLIPVEEAGDK

-843 EIRPSDREPD
+843 VIRSSDREPD
-853 YWYDKNE
+853 YWF
-860 VIEEVK
+860 
-866 EDRPS
+866 
-871 DKTPDYWYDKNEIR
+871 DKNEIR
-885 PSDREPDYWYNRNV
+885 ASDEEPDYWFDKNEIRSSDREPDYWYNRNV
-899 VEAEENDVLEN
+899 VETEENDVLEN
-910 DFDRRVIHALNPENL
+910 DFDRRVIHALNPDNL

-945 YDKNEIRPSDRELSY
+945 YDKNEIRPSDREPSY

-967 VASEP
+967 VTSEP

-992 RNEVKVVEEAK
+992 RNEVKVVEEVKSDRPSDKTPDYWYGRNKVKVVEEAK

-1017 QNEPEPEIEVIKEIR
+1017 QNEPEPVIEVIKEIR

-1044 NEEVEQEPVVKEL
+1044 NEEVEQESVVKEL

-1077 QPEEVKVEEPVYEFK
+1077 QPEEVKLEEPVYEFK

-1109 IDSERRASDEDPEYW
+1109 IDSERRASDEEPEYW

-1130 VIEKQPEEVKVE
+1130 VIEKQPEEVEFE

-1166 IDSERRASDEDPEYW
+1166 IDSERRASDEE
-1181 YGDSEPVIEKQ
+1181 
-1192 PEEVKVEE
+1192 
-1200 PVYEFKGERASNFEP
+1200 
-1215 EHWYHLAKID
+1215 
-1225 SERRASDEDPEYWY
+1225 PEYWY

-1290 VKPVVVAPVKLDKS
+1290 VKPVVVAPVKLNKS

-1350 QAMIVTPMLQGQGS
+1350 QATIVTPMLQGQGS

-1398 HDTTKKFDKPV
+1398 HDTSKKFDKPV

>member
-18 LIVMVALIFFS
+18 LIVVVALIFFS

-66 QEWIDIFMALIVV
+66 QGWIDIFMALIVV

-97 AVIDNDG
+97 AAIDNDG

-154 LSMYDSR
+154 LSLYDSR

-223 EQATLLEGAPVTVEQ
+223 EQATLLEGAPVAVEQ
-238 VNAEQKVEQKQPIEK
+238 VNAEQKVEKKQPIEK

-282 GFTLIALI
+282 GFMLIALI

-306 SIGYWAYMIVN
+306 PIGYWAYMIVN
-317 NIGLVWFYVGY
+317 NIGYVWFYVGY

-456 DPVNEV
+456 DPVNKFI
-462 LDRYVL
+462 DRYVL

-500 LMVYILAFLVI
+500 LMVYILAFLVL

-623 SIADVKVQTQVP
+623 SIADVKAQTQVP

-673 ASEPIV
+673 ASEPVV

-773 RNKLKEV
+773 RNKVKEV

-817 PFNLIPVEEAGEK
+817 PFNLIPVEEAGDK

-843 EIRPSDREPD
+843 KIRSSDREPN

-871 DKTPDYWYDKNEIR
+871 DKTPDYWYENNAVCA
-885 PSDREPDYWYNRNV
+885 SDREPDYWYNRNV

-910 DFDRRVIHALNPENL
+910 DFDRRVIHALNPDNL

-930 EGTGEKASDEEPDYW
+930 EGTGEKASDEEPNYW
-945 YDKNEIRPSDRELSY
+945 YDKNEIRPSDREPSY

-985 TPDYWYG
+985 TPDYWYDKNEVIEEVKEDRPSDKTPDYWYG
-992 RNEVKVVEEAK
+992 RNEVKVVEEVK

-1077 QPEEVKVEEPVYEFK
+1077 QPEEVKLEEPVYEFK

-1109 IDSERRASDEDPEYW
+1109 IDSERRASY
-1124 YGDSEP
+1124 
-1130 VIEKQPEEVKVE
+1130 EE
-1142 EPVYEFKG
+1142 
-1150 ERASNF
+1150 
-1156 EPEHWYHLAK
+1156 
-1166 IDSERRASDEDPEYW
+1166 
-1181 YGDSEPVIEKQ
+1181 
-1192 PEEVKVEE
+1192 
-1200 PVYEFKGERASNFEP
+1200 
-1215 EHWYHLAKID
+1215 
-1225 SERRASDEDPEYWY
+1225 PEYWY

-1350 QAMIVTPMLQGQGS
+1350 QATIVTPMLQGQGS

-1427 EQKLLANSGNE
+1427 EQKLLANVGNE

>member
-18 LIVMVALIFFS
+18 LIVVVALIFFG

-223 EQATLLEGAPVTVEQ
+223 EQATLLEGAPVAVEQ
-238 VNAEQKVEQKQPIEK
+238 VNVEQKVEQKQPIEK

-262 DERIKRGVFKGL
+262 DERIKRGVFEGL

-282 GFTLIALI
+282 GFMLIALI

-306 SIGYWAYMIVN
+306 AIGYWAYMIVN

-328 VLVMVVLALL
+328 VLVMVLLALL

-500 LMVYILAFLVI
+500 LMVYILAFLVL

-643 ADGQGNVTPVDEI
+643 VDGQGNVTPVDEI

-673 ASEPIV
+673 ASKPVV

-773 RNKLKEV
+773 RNKVKEV
-780 KDDLDVVVDEKA
+780 KDDLNVVVDEKA

-843 EIRPSDREPD
+843 EIRPSDLEPD

-866 EDRPS
+866 DDRPS

-910 DFDRRVIHALNPENL
+910 DFDRRVIHALNPDNL

-930 EGTGEKASDEEPDYW
+930 EETGEKASDEEPDYW
-945 YDKNEIRPSDRELSY
+945 YDKNEIRPSDREPSY

-1003 SDSASDKTPDYWYD
+1003 SDSSSDKTPDYWYD
-1017 QNEPEPEIEVIKEIR
+1017 QNEPVPEIEVIKEIR

-1109 IDSERRASDEDPEYW
+1109 IDSERRASDEE
-1124 YGDSEP
+1124 
-1130 VIEKQPEEVKVE
+1130 
-1142 EPVYEFKG
+1142 
-1150 ERASNF
+1150 
-1156 EPEHWYHLAK
+1156 
-1166 IDSERRASDEDPEYW
+1166 
-1181 YGDSEPVIEKQ
+1181 
-1192 PEEVKVEE
+1192 
-1200 PVYEFKGERASNFEP
+1200 
-1215 EHWYHLAKID
+1215 
-1225 SERRASDEDPEYWY
+1225 PEYWY

-1350 QAMIVTPMLQGQGS
+1350 QATIVTPMLQGQGL

>member
-18 LIVMVALIFFS
+18 LIVVVALIFFS

-66 QEWIDIFMALIVV
+66 QGWIDIFMALIVV

-154 LSMYDSR
+154 LSLYDSR

-223 EQATLLEGAPVTVEQ
+223 EQATLLENAPVTVEQ
-238 VNAEQKVEQKQPIEK
+238 VNVEQKVEQKQPIEK

-274 AIFLWIVE
+274 AIFLWVVE
-282 GFTLIALI
+282 GLMLIALI

-306 SIGYWAYMIVN
+306 PIGYWAYMIVN
-317 NIGLVWFYVGY
+317 NIGYVWFYVGY
-328 VLVMVVLALL
+328 ALIMVVLALL
-338 SAWFASIGYKKAKV
+338 SALFASIGYKKAKV

-445 FAMFKSLASFV
+445 FAMFKTLASFV
-456 DPVNEV
+456 EPMNKFI
-462 LDRYVL
+462 DRYVL

-500 LMVYILAFLVI
+500 LMVYIFAFLVL

-574 DLDKLGTGVKGF
+574 DLENLGTGVKGF

-673 ASEPIV
+673 ACEPVV

-773 RNKLKEV
+773 RNKVKEI
-780 KDDLDVVVDEKA
+780 KDDLDVVVDNKA
-792 TVFVANSEEDVIE
+792 TMFVANSEEDVIE

-817 PFNLIPVEEAGEK
+817 PFNLIPVEEAGDK

-843 EIRPSDREPD
+843 EIRSSDREPD
-853 YWYDKNE
+853 YWF
-860 VIEEVK
+860 
-866 EDRPS
+866 
-871 DKTPDYWYDKNEIR
+871 DKNEIR
-885 PSDREPDYWYNRNV
+885 SSDREPDYWYNRNV

-910 DFDRRVIHALNPENL
+910 DFDRRVIHALNPDNL

-945 YDKNEIRPSDRELSY
+945 YDKNEIRPSDREPSY

-967 VASEP
+967 VTSEP
-972 VVEEAKSDRPSDK
+972 VIEESKSDRSSDK
-985 TPDYWYG
+985 TPDYWYENNAVCASD
-992 RNEVKVVEEAK
+992 REPDYWYDKNETEACEPVVEEAK

-1032 PSDRE
+1032 PSDRV

-1077 QPEEVKVEEPVYEFK
+1077 QPEEVKLEEPVYEFK

-1109 IDSERRASDEDPEYW
+1109 IDSERRASDEE
-1124 YGDSEP
+1124 
-1130 VIEKQPEEVKVE
+1130 
-1142 EPVYEFKG
+1142 
-1150 ERASNF
+1150 
-1156 EPEHWYHLAK
+1156 
-1166 IDSERRASDEDPEYW
+1166 
-1181 YGDSEPVIEKQ
+1181 
-1192 PEEVKVEE
+1192 
-1200 PVYEFKGERASNFEP
+1200 
-1215 EHWYHLAKID
+1215 
-1225 SERRASDEDPEYWY
+1225 PEYWY

-1290 VKPVVVAPVKLDKS
+1290 VKPVVVAPVKLNKS

-1319 ARVVRFQLKKIKGN
+1319 ARIVRFQLKKIKGN

-1398 HDTTKKFDKPV
+1398 HDTPKKFDKPV

-1427 EQKLLANSGNE
+1427 EQKLLVNSGNE

-1461 EASIKKPSPVKAS
+1461 EASIKKSSPVKAS

>member
-18 LIVMVALIFFS
+18 LIVVVALIFFS

-66 QEWIDIFMALIVV
+66 QVWIDIFMALIVV

-290 AIAIPPVR
+290 AIVIPPVR

-317 NIGLVWFYVGY
+317 NIGLVWLYVGY

-421 IVLAVVLFFV
+421 IVLAVALFFV

-445 FAMFKSLASFV
+445 FAMFKTLASFV
-456 DPVNEV
+456 EPMNKFI
-462 LDRYVL
+462 DRYVL

-500 LMVYILAFLVI
+500 LMVYILAFLVL

-673 ASEPIV
+673 ASEPVV
-679 EEVKSDRPSDKTPD
+679 EEVKADRPSDKTPD

-713 TAASKPVMVETKIE
+713 TAAAKPVMVETKIE

-773 RNKLKEV
+773 RNKVKEV

-817 PFNLIPVEEAGEK
+817 PFNLIPVEEAGDK

-866 EDRPS
+866 DDRPS

-910 DFDRRVIHALNPENL
+910 DFDRRVIHALNPDNL

-945 YDKNEIRPSDRELSY
+945 YDKNEIRPSDREPSY

-972 VVEEAKSDRPSDK
+972 VVEEAKSDRPSDKTPDYWYGRNEVKVVEEAKSDRPSDK

-1109 IDSERRASDEDPEYW
+1109 IDSERRASDEE
-1124 YGDSEP
+1124 
-1130 VIEKQPEEVKVE
+1130 
-1142 EPVYEFKG
+1142 
-1150 ERASNF
+1150 
-1156 EPEHWYHLAK
+1156 
-1166 IDSERRASDEDPEYW
+1166 
-1181 YGDSEPVIEKQ
+1181 
-1192 PEEVKVEE
+1192 
-1200 PVYEFKGERASNFEP
+1200 
-1215 EHWYHLAKID
+1215 
-1225 SERRASDEDPEYWY
+1225 PEYWY

>member
-18 LIVMVALIFFS
+18 LIVVVALIFFS

-44 IGQFSSKIVELVDGW
+44 IGQFSSKIVKLVDGW

-66 QEWIDIFMALIVV
+66 QGWIDIFMALIVV

-154 LSMYDSR
+154 LSLYDSR

-214 EDEDELLAQ
+214 DEDELLAQ
-223 EQATLLEGAPVTVEQ
+223 EQATLLEGAPAIVEQ
-238 VNAEQKVEQKQPIEK
+238 VNVEQKVEQKQPIEK

-282 GFTLIALI
+282 GFMLIALI
-290 AIAIPPVR
+290 AIAIPSVR
-298 HFLTDHIT
+298 HFLIDHIT
-306 SIGYWAYMIVN
+306 PIGYWAYMIVN
-317 NIGLVWFYVGY
+317 NIGYVWFYVGY
-328 VLVMVVLALL
+328 ALIMVVLALL
-338 SAWFASIGYKKAKV
+338 SALFASIGYKKAKV

-456 DPVNEV
+456 EPVNKFI
-462 LDRYVL
+462 DRYVL

-500 LMVYILAFLVI
+500 LMVYILAFLVL

-673 ASEPIV
+673 VCEPVV
-679 EEVKSDRPSDKTPD
+679 EEAKSDRPSDKTPD

-773 RNKLKEV
+773 RNKVKEV
-780 KDDLDVVVDEKA
+780 KNDLDVVVDEKA

-817 PFNLIPVEEAGEK
+817 PFNLIPVEEAGDK

-843 EIRPSDREPD
+843 EIRS
-853 YWYDKNE
+853 
-860 VIEEVK
+860 
-866 EDRPS
+866 
-871 DKTPDYWYDKNEIR
+871 
-885 PSDREPDYWYNRNV
+885 SDREPDYWYNRNV

-930 EGTGEKASDEEPDYW
+930 EETGEKASDEEPDYW
-945 YDKNEIRPSDRELSY
+945 YDKNEIRLSDREPSY

-967 VASEP
+967 EACEP
-972 VVEEAKSDRPSDK
+972 VVEETKSDRSSDK

-992 RNEVKVVEEAK
+992 RNEVKVVEEVK

-1032 PSDRE
+1032 PSDHE
-1037 PNYWYDK
+1037 PDYWYDK
-1044 NEEVEQEPVVKEL
+1044 NQEVEQEPVVKEL

-1077 QPEEVKVEEPVYEFK
+1077 QPEEVKLEEPVYEFK

-1109 IDSERRASDEDPEYW
+1109 IDSERRASDEE
-1124 YGDSEP
+1124 
-1130 VIEKQPEEVKVE
+1130 
-1142 EPVYEFKG
+1142 
-1150 ERASNF
+1150 
-1156 EPEHWYHLAK
+1156 
-1166 IDSERRASDEDPEYW
+1166 
-1181 YGDSEPVIEKQ
+1181 
-1192 PEEVKVEE
+1192 
-1200 PVYEFKGERASNFEP
+1200 
-1215 EHWYHLAKID
+1215 
-1225 SERRASDEDPEYWY
+1225 PEYWY

-1290 VKPVVVAPVKLDKS
+1290 VKPVVVAPVKLNKS

-1319 ARVVRFQLKKIKGN
+1319 ARIVRFQLKKIKGN

-1350 QAMIVTPMLQGQGS
+1350 QATIVTPMLQGQGS

-1398 HDTTKKFDKPV
+1398 HDTPKKFDKPV

>member
-18 LIVMVALIFFS
+18 LIVVVALIFFG

-66 QEWIDIFMALIVV
+66 QGWIDIFMALIVV

-154 LSMYDSR
+154 LSLYDSR

-214 EDEDELLAQ
+214 DEDELLAQ
-223 EQATLLEGAPVTVEQ
+223 EQATLLEGAPATVEQ
-238 VNAEQKVEQKQPIEK
+238 VNVEQKVEQKQPIEK

-282 GFTLIALI
+282 GFMLIALI

-306 SIGYWAYMIVN
+306 PIGYWAYMIVN
-317 NIGLVWFYVGY
+317 NIGYVWFYVGY
-328 VLVMVVLALL
+328 ALIMVVLALL
-338 SAWFASIGYKKAKV
+338 SALFASIGYKKAKV

-445 FAMFKSLASFV
+445 FAMFKTLASFV
-456 DPVNEV
+456 EPVNKFI
-462 LDRYVL
+462 DRYVL

-500 LMVYILAFLVI
+500 LMVYILAFLVL

-574 DLDKLGTGVKGF
+574 DLENLGTGVKGF

-614 LILGKPLFE
+614 LILGRPLFE

-673 ASEPIV
+673 ACEPVV
-679 EEVKSDRPSDKTPD
+679 EEVKSDRPSDKNPD

-753 YWYAKALEVASDK
+753 YWYAKALEVVSDK

-773 RNKLKEV
+773 RNKVEV

-792 TVFVANSEEDVIE
+792 TVFVANSKEDVIE

-817 PFNLIPVEEAGEK
+817 PFNLIPVEEAGDK

-843 EIRPSDREPD
+843 EIRSSDREPS
-853 YWYDKNE
+853 YWFDKNE

-871 DKTPDYWYDKNEIR
+871 DKTPDYWYENNAVCA
-885 PSDREPDYWYNRNV
+885 SDREPDYWYNRNV

-910 DFDRRVIHALNPENL
+910 DFDRRVIHALNPDNL

-945 YDKNEIRPSDRELSY
+945 YDKNEIRPSDREPSY

-967 VASEP
+967 EACEP
-972 VVEEAKSDRPSDK
+972 VVEEAKSDRSSDKTPDYWYDKNEVIEEVKEDRPSDK

-992 RNEVKVVEEAK
+992 RNEVKVVEEVK
-1003 SDSASDKTPDYWYD
+1003 SDNASDKTPDYWYD
-1017 QNEPEPEIEVIKEIR
+1017 QNEPEPVIEVIKEIR

-1037 PNYWYDK
+1037 PDYWYDK

-1077 QPEEVKVEEPVYEFK
+1077 QPEEVKLEEPVYEFK

-1109 IDSERRASDEDPEYW
+1109 IDSERRASDEE
-1124 YGDSEP
+1124 
-1130 VIEKQPEEVKVE
+1130 
-1142 EPVYEFKG
+1142 
-1150 ERASNF
+1150 
-1156 EPEHWYHLAK
+1156 
-1166 IDSERRASDEDPEYW
+1166 
-1181 YGDSEPVIEKQ
+1181 
-1192 PEEVKVEE
+1192 
-1200 PVYEFKGERASNFEP
+1200 
-1215 EHWYHLAKID
+1215 
-1225 SERRASDEDPEYWY
+1225 PEYWY

-1290 VKPVVVAPVKLDKS
+1290 VKPVVVAPVKLNKS

-1350 QAMIVTPMLQGQGS
+1350 QATIVTPMLQGQGS

-1398 HDTTKKFDKPV
+1398 HDTSKKFDKPV

>member
-13 LWALS
+13 FWALS
-18 LIVMVALIFFS
+18 LIVVVALIFFG

-66 QEWIDIFMALIVV
+66 QGWIDIFMALIVV

-115 NEKKHGFGHFV
+115 SERKHGFGHFV

-154 LSMYDSR
+154 LSLYDSR

-214 EDEDELLAQ
+214 DEDELLAQ

-238 VNAEQKVEQKQPIEK
+238 VNVEQKVEQKQPIEK

-282 GFTLIALI
+282 GFMLIALI

-306 SIGYWAYMIVN
+306 PIGYWAYMIVN
-317 NIGLVWFYVGY
+317 NIGYVWFYVGY
-328 VLVMVVLALL
+328 ALIMVVLALL
-338 SAWFASIGYKKAKV
+338 SALFASIGYKKAKV

-445 FAMFKSLASFV
+445 FAMFKTLASFV
-456 DPVNEV
+456 EPVNKFI
-462 LDRYVL
+462 DRYVL

-500 LMVYILAFLVI
+500 LMVYILAFLVL

-643 ADGQGNVTPVDEI
+643 VDGQGNVTPVDEI

-673 ASEPIV
+673 ACEPVV
-679 EEVKSDRPSDKTPD
+679 EETKSDRPSDKTPD

-713 TAASKPVMVETKIE
+713 TAASNPVMVETKIE

-773 RNKLKEV
+773 RNKVEV
-780 KDDLDVVVDEKA
+780 KDDSDVVVDEKA
-792 TVFVANSEEDVIE
+792 TVFVANSKEDVIE

-817 PFNLIPVEEAGEK
+817 PFNLIPIEEAGDK

-843 EIRPSDREPD
+843 EIRSSDREPD
-853 YWYDKNE
+853 YWF
-860 VIEEVK
+860 
-866 EDRPS
+866 
-871 DKTPDYWYDKNEIR
+871 DKNEIR

-930 EGTGEKASDEEPDYW
+930 EGTGEKASDKEPDYW
-945 YDKNEIRPSDRELSY
+945 YDKNEIRSSDREPSY
-960 WYDKNEP
+960 WYDKNELE
-967 VASEP
+967 ACEP
-972 VVEEAKSDRPSDK
+972 VVEEAKSDRSSDKTPDYWYGKNEVIEEVKEDRPSDK

-1003 SDSASDKTPDYWYD
+1003 SDNASDKTPD
-1017 QNEPEPEIEVIKEIR
+1017 
-1032 PSDRE
+1032 
-1037 PNYWYDK
+1037 YWYDK

-1077 QPEEVKVEEPVYEFK
+1077 QPEEVKLEEPVYEFK

-1109 IDSERRASDEDPEYW
+1109 IDSERRASDE
-1124 YGDSEP
+1124 EP
-1130 VIEKQPEEVKVE
+1130 K
-1142 EPVYEFKG
+1142 
-1150 ERASNF
+1150 
-1156 EPEHWYHLAK
+1156 
-1166 IDSERRASDEDPEYW
+1166 
-1181 YGDSEPVIEKQ
+1181 
-1192 PEEVKVEE
+1192 
-1200 PVYEFKGERASNFEP
+1200 
-1215 EHWYHLAKID
+1215 
-1225 SERRASDEDPEYWY
+1225 YWY

-1275 PIKKDEPTP
+1275 PIKKDEATP

-1290 VKPVVVAPVKLDKS
+1290 VKPVVVAPVKLNKS

-1350 QAMIVTPMLQGQGS
+1350 QATIVTPMLQGQGS

-1398 HDTTKKFDKPV
+1398 HDTSKKFDKPV

-1461 EASIKKPSPVKAS
+1461 EASIKKPLPVKAS

>member
-161 TVLYWRKLAV
+161 TVLYWRKLAF

-274 AIFLWIVE
+274 AIFLWVVE
-282 GFTLIALI
+282 GLMLVALI

-500 LMVYILAFLVI
+500 LMVYILAFLVL

-673 ASEPIV
+673 ASEPVV
-679 EEVKSDRPSDKTPD
+679 EEAKSDRPSDKTPD

-773 RNKLKEV
+773 RNKVKEV

-792 TVFVANSEEDVIE
+792 TVLVANSEEDVIE

-817 PFNLIPVEEAGEK
+817 PFNLIPVEEAGDK

-885 PSDREPDYWYNRNV
+885 PSDCEPDYWYNRNV

-945 YDKNEIRPSDRELSY
+945 YDKNEIRPSDREPSY

-1072 PVIEK
+1072 SVIEK

-1109 IDSERRASDEDPEYW
+1109 IDSERRASDEE
-1124 YGDSEP
+1124 
-1130 VIEKQPEEVKVE
+1130 
-1142 EPVYEFKG
+1142 
-1150 ERASNF
+1150 
-1156 EPEHWYHLAK
+1156 
-1166 IDSERRASDEDPEYW
+1166 
-1181 YGDSEPVIEKQ
+1181 
-1192 PEEVKVEE
+1192 
-1200 PVYEFKGERASNFEP
+1200 
-1215 EHWYHLAKID
+1215 
-1225 SERRASDEDPEYWY
+1225 PEYWY

-1350 QAMIVTPMLQGQGS
+1350 QATIVTPMLQGQGL

>member
-18 LIVMVALIFFS
+18 LIVVVALIFFS

-66 QEWIDIFMALIVV
+66 QGWIDIFMALIVV

-154 LSMYDSR
+154 LSLYDSR

-223 EQATLLEGAPVTVEQ
+223 EQATLLEGAPVAVEQ
-238 VNAEQKVEQKQPIEK
+238 VNEEQKVEQKQPIEK

-282 GFTLIALI
+282 GFMLIALI

-306 SIGYWAYMIVN
+306 PIGYWAYMIVN
-317 NIGLVWFYVGY
+317 NIGYVWFYVGY
-328 VLVMVVLALL
+328 ALIMVVLALL
-338 SAWFASIGYKKAKV
+338 SALFASIGYKKAKV

-431 GAFLVLLRVISYGR
+431 GAFLVLLRVISYGK

-456 DPVNEV
+456 EPMNKFI
-462 LDRYVL
+462 DRYVL

-473 AYKNIEIFSIGSH
+473 AYNNIEIFSIGSH

-500 LMVYILAFLVI
+500 LMVYILAFLVL

-574 DLDKLGTGVKGF
+574 NLENLGTGVKGF

-673 ASEPIV
+673 ACEPVV

-773 RNKLKEV
+773 RNKVKEV
-780 KDDLDVVVDEKA
+780 KDDLDVVVNEKA

-817 PFNLIPVEEAGEK
+817 PFNLIPVEEAGDK
-830 ASDKAPNYWYDKN
+830 ASDKAPNYWFDKN
-843 EIRPSDREPD
+843 EIRS
-853 YWYDKNE
+853 
-860 VIEEVK
+860 
-866 EDRPS
+866 
-871 DKTPDYWYDKNEIR
+871 
-885 PSDREPDYWYNRNV
+885 SDREPDYWYNRNV
-899 VEAEENDVLEN
+899 VEAEKNDVLEN
-910 DFDRRVIHALNPENL
+910 DFDRRVIHALNPDNL

-930 EGTGEKASDEEPDYW
+930 EGTGEKASDKEPDYW
-945 YDKNEIRPSDRELSY
+945 YDKNEIRPSNREPSY

-967 VASEP
+967 VTSEP

-985 TPDYWYG
+985 TLDYWYG

-1063 PWYWYGDPE
+1063 PWFWYGNPE

-1109 IDSERRASDEDPEYW
+1109 IDSERRASDEE
-1124 YGDSEP
+1124 
-1130 VIEKQPEEVKVE
+1130 
-1142 EPVYEFKG
+1142 
-1150 ERASNF
+1150 
-1156 EPEHWYHLAK
+1156 
-1166 IDSERRASDEDPEYW
+1166 
-1181 YGDSEPVIEKQ
+1181 
-1192 PEEVKVEE
+1192 
-1200 PVYEFKGERASNFEP
+1200 
-1215 EHWYHLAKID
+1215 
-1225 SERRASDEDPEYWY
+1225 PEYWY

-1290 VKPVVVAPVKLDKS
+1290 VKPVVVAPVKLNKS

-1319 ARVVRFQLKKIKGN
+1319 ARIVRFQLKKIKGN

-1398 HDTTKKFDKPV
+1398 HDTPKKFDKPV

-1481 DDLGDLDPVTPL
+1481 DDLGDLDLVTPL

>member
-18 LIVMVALIFFS
+18 LIVVVALIFFS

-66 QEWIDIFMALIVV
+66 QGWIDIFMALIVV

-198 ALSVLLGVLA
+198 VLSVLLGVLA
-208 FKKPKE
+208 FKKPK

-223 EQATLLEGAPVTVEQ
+223 EQATLLENAPVAVEQ

-274 AIFLWIVE
+274 AIFLWVVE
-282 GFTLIALI
+282 GLMLIALI
-290 AIAIPPVR
+290 AVAIPPVR

-306 SIGYWAYMIVN
+306 PIGYWAYMIVN
-317 NIGLVWFYVGY
+317 NIGYVWFYVGY
-328 VLVMVVLALL
+328 ALIMVVLALL
-338 SAWFASIGYKKAKV
+338 SALFASIGYKKAKV

-445 FAMFKSLASFV
+445 FAMFKTLASFV

-500 LMVYILAFLVI
+500 LMVYILAFLVL

-561 QPKDNATGEAMEI
+561 QPKDNATGEAMEF

-673 ASEPIV
+673 ASEPVV
-679 EEVKSDRPSDKTPD
+679 EEAKSDRPSDKTPD

-773 RNKLKEV
+773 RNKVKEV

-817 PFNLIPVEEAGEK
+817 PFNLIPVEEAGDK

-885 PSDREPDYWYNRNV
+885 PSDCEPDYWYNRNV

-945 YDKNEIRPSDRELSY
+945 YDKNEIRPSDREPSY

-1072 PVIEK
+1072 SVIEK

-1109 IDSERRASDEDPEYW
+1109 IDSERRASDEEPEYW

-1166 IDSERRASDEDPEYW
+1166 IDSERRASDEE
-1181 YGDSEPVIEKQ
+1181 
-1192 PEEVKVEE
+1192 
-1200 PVYEFKGERASNFEP
+1200 
-1215 EHWYHLAKID
+1215 
-1225 SERRASDEDPEYWY
+1225 PEYWY

-1350 QAMIVTPMLQGQGS
+1350 QATIVTPMLQGQGL

>member
-18 LIVMVALIFFS
+18 LIVVVALIFFS

-154 LSMYDSR
+154 LSLYDSR

-214 EDEDELLAQ
+214 DEDELLAQ
-223 EQATLLEGAPVTVEQ
+223 EQATLLENAPVAVEQ
-238 VNAEQKVEQKQPIEK
+238 VNVEQKVEQKQPIEK

-274 AIFLWIVE
+274 AIFLWVVE
-282 GFTLIALI
+282 GFMLIALI

-306 SIGYWAYMIVN
+306 PIGYWAYMIVN
-317 NIGLVWFYVGY
+317 NIGYVWFYVGY
-328 VLVMVVLALL
+328 ALIMVVLALL
-338 SAWFASIGYKKAKV
+338 SALFASIGYKKAKV

-406 EFDWHNYVHHKPVVR
+406 EFDWHNYVHHKPVAR

-445 FAMFKSLASFV
+445 FAMFKTLASFV

-500 LMVYILAFLVI
+500 LMVYILAFLVL

-561 QPKDNATGEAMEI
+561 QPKDNATGEAMEF

-673 ASEPIV
+673 ACEPIV

-773 RNKLKEV
+773 RNKVKEV
-780 KDDLDVVVDEKA
+780 KDDLNVVVDEKA

-817 PFNLIPVEEAGEK
+817 PFNLIPVEEAGDK
-830 ASDKAPNYWYDKN
+830 ASDKVPNYWYDKN
-843 EIRPSDREPD
+843 VIRSSDREPD
-853 YWYDKNE
+853 YWF
-860 VIEEVK
+860 
-866 EDRPS
+866 
-871 DKTPDYWYDKNEIR
+871 DKNEIR
-885 PSDREPDYWYNRNV
+885 SSDREPDYWYNRNV
-899 VEAEENDVLEN
+899 VETEENDVLEN
-910 DFDRRVIHALNPENL
+910 DFDRRVIHALNPDNL

-945 YDKNEIRPSDRELSY
+945 YDKNEIRPSDREPSY

-967 VASEP
+967 VTSEP
-972 VVEEAKSDRPSDK
+972 VVEEAKSDRPSDKTPDYWYENNAVCASNREPDYWYDKNEPEACEPAVEEVKSDRPSDK

-1017 QNEPEPEIEVIKEIR
+1017 QNEPEPVIEVIKEIR

-1037 PNYWYDK
+1037 PDYWFDK
-1044 NEEVEQEPVVKEL
+1044 NEEVELEPVVKEL

-1077 QPEEVKVEEPVYEFK
+1077 QPEEVKLEEPVYEFK

-1109 IDSERRASDEDPEYW
+1109 IDSERRASDEE
-1124 YGDSEP
+1124 
-1130 VIEKQPEEVKVE
+1130 
-1142 EPVYEFKG
+1142 
-1150 ERASNF
+1150 
-1156 EPEHWYHLAK
+1156 
-1166 IDSERRASDEDPEYW
+1166 
-1181 YGDSEPVIEKQ
+1181 
-1192 PEEVKVEE
+1192 
-1200 PVYEFKGERASNFEP
+1200 
-1215 EHWYHLAKID
+1215 
-1225 SERRASDEDPEYWY
+1225 PEYWY

-1350 QAMIVTPMLQGQGS
+1350 QATIVTPMLQGQGL

>member
-18 LIVMVALIFFS
+18 LIVVVALIFFS

-66 QEWIDIFMALIVV
+66 QGWIDIFMALIVV

-154 LSMYDSR
+154 LSLYDSR

-214 EDEDELLAQ
+214 DEDELLAQ
-223 EQATLLEGAPVTVEQ
+223 EQATLLEGAPVAVEQ

-274 AIFLWIVE
+274 AIFLWVVE
-282 GFTLIALI
+282 GLMLIALI
-290 AIAIPPVR
+290 AVAIPPVR

-306 SIGYWAYMIVN
+306 PIGYWAYMIVN
-317 NIGLVWFYVGY
+317 NIGYVWFYVGY
-328 VLVMVVLALL
+328 ALIMVVLALL
-338 SAWFASIGYKKAKV
+338 SALFASIGYKKAKV

-445 FAMFKSLASFV
+445 FAMFKTLASFV

-500 LMVYILAFLVI
+500 LMVYILAFLVL

-561 QPKDNATGEAMEI
+561 QPKDNATGEAMEF

-673 ASEPIV
+673 ACEPIV

-773 RNKLKEV
+773 RNKVKEV
-780 KDDLDVVVDEKA
+780 KDDLNVVVDEKA

-817 PFNLIPVEEAGEK
+817 PFNLIPVEEAGDK

-843 EIRPSDREPD
+843 VIRSSDREPD
-853 YWYDKNE
+853 YWF
-860 VIEEVK
+860 
-866 EDRPS
+866 
-871 DKTPDYWYDKNEIR
+871 DKNEIR
-885 PSDREPDYWYNRNV
+885 SSDREPDYWYNRNV
-899 VEAEENDVLEN
+899 VETEENDVLEN
-910 DFDRRVIHALNPENL
+910 DFDRRVIHALNPDNL

-945 YDKNEIRPSDRELSY
+945 YEKNDICASDREPDY

-967 VASEP
+967 EASEPVVEEAKSDRPSDKTPDYWYENNAVCASNREPDYWYDKNEPEASEP

-1003 SDSASDKTPDYWYD
+1003 SDSASDKNPDYWYD
-1017 QNEPEPEIEVIKEIR
+1017 QNEPEPVIEVIKEIR

-1109 IDSERRASDEDPEYW
+1109 IDSERRASDEEPEHW

-1130 VIEKQPEEVKVE
+1130 VIEKQPEEVEFE

-1166 IDSERRASDEDPEYW
+1166 IDSEKRASDEE
-1181 YGDSEPVIEKQ
+1181 
-1192 PEEVKVEE
+1192 
-1200 PVYEFKGERASNFEP
+1200 
-1215 EHWYHLAKID
+1215 
-1225 SERRASDEDPEYWY
+1225 PEYWY

-1290 VKPVVVAPVKLDKS
+1290 VKPVVVAPVKLNKS

-1350 QAMIVTPMLQGQGS
+1350 QATIVTPMLQGQGL

>member
-18 LIVMVALIFFS
+18 LIVVVALIFFG

-66 QEWIDIFMALIVV
+66 QGWIDIFMALIVV

-154 LSMYDSR
+154 LSLYDSR

-214 EDEDELLAQ
+214 DEDELLAQ
-223 EQATLLEGAPVTVEQ
+223 EQATLLEGAPATVEQ
-238 VNAEQKVEQKQPIEK
+238 VNVEQKVEQKQPIEK

-282 GFTLIALI
+282 GFMLIALI

-298 HFLTDHIT
+298 HFLIDHIT
-306 SIGYWAYMIVN
+306 PIGYWAYMIVN
-317 NIGLVWFYVGY
+317 NIGYVWFYVGY
-328 VLVMVVLALL
+328 ALIMVVLALL
-338 SAWFASIGYKKAKV
+338 SALFASIGYKKAKV

-360 EVGKNDSVV
+360 EVGKNDSIV

-445 FAMFKSLASFV
+445 FAMFKTLASFV
-456 DPVNEV
+456 EPVNKFI
-462 LDRYVL
+462 DRYVL

-500 LMVYILAFLVI
+500 LMVYILAFLVL

-673 ASEPIV
+673 ASEPVV
-679 EEVKSDRPSDKTPD
+679 EEAKSDRS
-693 YWYDRNFVLPIQQPV
+693 
-708 IYESA
+708 
-713 TAASKPVMVETKIE
+713 
-727 EVVEESKAKDYPTV
+727 
-741 VFEPRPSDRNPS
+741 
-753 YWYAKALEVASDK
+753 
-766 TPDYWYN
+766 
-773 RNKLKEV
+773 
-780 KDDLDVVVDEKA
+780 
-792 TVFVANSEEDVIE
+792 
-805 TDLDKRILNAIE
+805 
-817 PFNLIPVEEAGEK
+817 
-830 ASDKAPNYWYDKN
+830 
-843 EIRPSDREPD
+843 
-853 YWYDKNE
+853 
-860 VIEEVK
+860 
-866 EDRPS
+866 S
-871 DKTPDYWYDKNEIR
+871 DKTPDYWYDKNE
-885 PSDREPDYWYNRNV
+885 V
-899 VEAEENDVLEN
+899 FEEVKE
-910 DFDRRVIHALNPENL
+910 
-925 TPVCE
+925 
-930 EGTGEKASDEEPDYW
+930 
-945 YDKNEIRPSDRELSY
+945 
-960 WYDKNEP
+960 
-967 VASEP
+967 
-972 VVEEAKSDRPSDK
+972 DRPSDK

-992 RNEVKVVEEAK
+992 RNEVKVVEEVK

-1017 QNEPEPEIEVIKEIR
+1017 QNEPEPEVEVIKEIR

-1077 QPEEVKVEEPVYEFK
+1077 QPEEVKLEEPVYEFK

-1109 IDSERRASDEDPEYW
+1109 IDSERRASDE
-1124 YGDSEP
+1124 EP
-1130 VIEKQPEEVKVE
+1130 K
-1142 EPVYEFKG
+1142 
-1150 ERASNF
+1150 
-1156 EPEHWYHLAK
+1156 
-1166 IDSERRASDEDPEYW
+1166 
-1181 YGDSEPVIEKQ
+1181 
-1192 PEEVKVEE
+1192 
-1200 PVYEFKGERASNFEP
+1200 
-1215 EHWYHLAKID
+1215 
-1225 SERRASDEDPEYWY
+1225 YWY

-1275 PIKKDEPTP
+1275 PIKKDEATP

-1290 VKPVVVAPVKLDKS
+1290 VKPVVVAPVKLNKS

-1350 QAMIVTPMLQGQGS
+1350 QATIVTPMLQGQGS

-1398 HDTTKKFDKPV
+1398 HDTSKKFDKPV

>member
-18 LIVMVALIFFS
+18 LIVVVALIFFS

-66 QEWIDIFMALIVV
+66 QGWIDIFMALIVV

-154 LSMYDSR
+154 LSLYDSR

-223 EQATLLEGAPVTVEQ
+223 EQATLLEGAPVAVEQ
-238 VNAEQKVEQKQPIEK
+238 VNAEQKVEKKQPIEK

-282 GFTLIALI
+282 GFMLIALI

-306 SIGYWAYMIVN
+306 PIGYWAYMIVN
-317 NIGLVWFYVGY
+317 NIGYVWFYVGY

-352 ETAPDKEL
+352 ETAPDKKL

-456 DPVNEV
+456 DPVNKFI
-462 LDRYVL
+462 DRYVL

-500 LMVYILAFLVI
+500 LMVYILAFLVL

-561 QPKDNATGEAMEI
+561 QLKDNATGEAMEI

-623 SIADVKVQTQVP
+623 SIADVKAQTQVP

-673 ASEPIV
+673 AFEPVV

-773 RNKLKEV
+773 RNKVKEV

-817 PFNLIPVEEAGEK
+817 PFNLIPVEEAGDK

-843 EIRPSDREPD
+843 KIRSSDREPD

-871 DKTPDYWYDKNEIR
+871 DKTPDYWYENNAVCA
-885 PSDREPDYWYNRNV
+885 SDREPDYWYNRNV

-910 DFDRRVIHALNPENL
+910 DFDRRVIHALNPDNL

-930 EGTGEKASDEEPDYW
+930 EGTGEKASDEEPNYW
-945 YDKNEIRPSDRELSY
+945 YDKNEIRPSDREPSY

-1044 NEEVEQEPVVKEL
+1044 NEEIEQEPVVKEL

-1063 PWYWYGDPE
+1063 PWYWYGDLE

-1077 QPEEVKVEEPVYEFK
+1077 QPEEVKLEEPVYEFK

-1109 IDSERRASDEDPEYW
+1109 IDSERRASDEE
-1124 YGDSEP
+1124 
-1130 VIEKQPEEVKVE
+1130 
-1142 EPVYEFKG
+1142 
-1150 ERASNF
+1150 
-1156 EPEHWYHLAK
+1156 
-1166 IDSERRASDEDPEYW
+1166 
-1181 YGDSEPVIEKQ
+1181 
-1192 PEEVKVEE
+1192 
-1200 PVYEFKGERASNFEP
+1200 
-1215 EHWYHLAKID
+1215 
-1225 SERRASDEDPEYWY
+1225 PEYWY

-1350 QAMIVTPMLQGQGS
+1350 QATIVTPMLQGQGS

>member
-18 LIVMVALIFFS
+18 LIVVVALIFFS

-154 LSMYDSR
+154 LSLYDSR

-214 EDEDELLAQ
+214 DEDELLAQ
-223 EQATLLEGAPVTVEQ
+223 EQATLLENAPVAVEQ

-274 AIFLWIVE
+274 AIFLWVVE
-282 GFTLIALI
+282 GLMLIALI
-290 AIAIPPVR
+290 AVAIPPVR
-298 HFLTDHIT
+298 HFLIDHIT
-306 SIGYWAYMIVN
+306 PIGYWAYMIVN
-317 NIGLVWFYVGY
+317 NIGYVWFYVGY
-328 VLVMVVLALL
+328 ALIMVVLALL
-338 SAWFASIGYKKAKV
+338 SALFASIGYKKAKV

-445 FAMFKSLASFV
+445 FAMFKTLASFV

-500 LMVYILAFLVI
+500 LMVYILAFLVL

-561 QPKDNATGEAMEI
+561 QPKDNATGEAMEF

-662 PSYWYDKNEPV
+662 PSYWYDKNEPE
-673 ASEPIV
+673 ACEPIV

-773 RNKLKEV
+773 RNKVKEI
-780 KDDLDVVVDEKA
+780 KDESDVVVDEKA

-817 PFNLIPVEEAGEK
+817 PFNLIPVEEAGDK

-843 EIRPSDREPD
+843 VIRSSDREPD
-853 YWYDKNE
+853 YWF
-860 VIEEVK
+860 
-866 EDRPS
+866 
-871 DKTPDYWYDKNEIR
+871 DKNEIR
-885 PSDREPDYWYNRNV
+885 SSDREPDYWFDKNEIRSSDREPDYWYNRNV
-899 VEAEENDVLEN
+899 VETEENDVLEN
-910 DFDRRVIHALNPENL
+910 DFDRRVIHALNPDNL

-945 YDKNEIRPSDRELSY
+945 YDKNEIRPSDREPSYWYDKNEPVTSEPVVEEAKSDRPSDKTPDYWYENNAVCASNREPDY

-972 VVEEAKSDRPSDK
+972 VVEEVKSDRPSDK

-1017 QNEPEPEIEVIKEIR
+1017 QNEPEPVIEVIKEIR

-1037 PNYWYDK
+1037 PDYWFDK
-1044 NEEVEQEPVVKEL
+1044 NEEVELEPVVKEL

-1109 IDSERRASDEDPEYW
+1109 IDSERRASDEEPEHW

-1166 IDSERRASDEDPEYW
+1166 IDSERRASDEE
-1181 YGDSEPVIEKQ
+1181 
-1192 PEEVKVEE
+1192 
-1200 PVYEFKGERASNFEP
+1200 
-1215 EHWYHLAKID
+1215 
-1225 SERRASDEDPEYWY
+1225 PEYWY

-1290 VKPVVVAPVKLDKS
+1290 VKPVVVAPVKLNKS

-1350 QAMIVTPMLQGQGS
+1350 QATIVTPMLQGQGS

-1398 HDTTKKFDKPV
+1398 HDTSKKFDKPV

>member
-18 LIVMVALIFFS
+18 LIVVVALIFFG

-66 QEWIDIFMALIVV
+66 QGWIDIFMALIVV

-115 NEKKHGFGHFV
+115 SERKHGFGHFV

-154 LSMYDSR
+154 LSLYDSR

-214 EDEDELLAQ
+214 DEDELLAQ
-223 EQATLLEGAPVTVEQ
+223 EQATLLEGAPATVEQ
-238 VNAEQKVEQKQPIEK
+238 VNVEQKVEQKQPIEK

-282 GFTLIALI
+282 GFMLIALI

-298 HFLTDHIT
+298 HFLIDHIT
-306 SIGYWAYMIVN
+306 PIGYWAYMIVN
-317 NIGLVWFYVGY
+317 NIGYVWFYVGY
-328 VLVMVVLALL
+328 ALIMVVLALL
-338 SAWFASIGYKKAKV
+338 SALFASIGYKKAKV

-445 FAMFKSLASFV
+445 FAMFKTLASFV
-456 DPVNEV
+456 EPVNKFI
-462 LDRYVL
+462 DRYVL

-500 LMVYILAFLVI
+500 LMVYILAFLVL

-561 QPKDNATGEAMEI
+561 QPKDNASGEAMEI

-662 PSYWYDKNEPV
+662 PSYWYDKNELE
-673 ASEPIV
+673 ASEPVV
-679 EEVKSDRPSDKTPD
+679 EEAKSDRPSDKTPD

-773 RNKLKEV
+773 RNKVKEV
-780 KDDLDVVVDEKA
+780 KDDLDAVVDEKA

-817 PFNLIPVEEAGEK
+817 PFNLIPVEEAGDK
-830 ASDKAPNYWYDKN
+830 ASDKTPNYWYDKN
-843 EIRPSDREPD
+843 EIRSSDREPS
-853 YWYDKNE
+853 YWF
-860 VIEEVK
+860 
-866 EDRPS
+866 
-871 DKTPDYWYDKNEIR
+871 DKNEIR

-910 DFDRRVIHALNPENL
+910 DFDRRVIHALNPDNL

-945 YDKNEIRPSDRELSY
+945 YDKNEIRPSDREPSY

-972 VVEEAKSDRPSDK
+972 VAEEAKSDRSSDK

-992 RNEVKVVEEAK
+992 RNEVKVVEEVK
-1003 SDSASDKTPDYWYD
+1003 SDNASDKTPDYWYD

-1037 PNYWYDK
+1037 PDYWYDK

-1077 QPEEVKVEEPVYEFK
+1077 QPEEVKLEEPVYEFK

-1109 IDSERRASDEDPEYW
+1109 IDSERRASDE
-1124 YGDSEP
+1124 EP
-1130 VIEKQPEEVKVE
+1130 K
-1142 EPVYEFKG
+1142 
-1150 ERASNF
+1150 
-1156 EPEHWYHLAK
+1156 
-1166 IDSERRASDEDPEYW
+1166 
-1181 YGDSEPVIEKQ
+1181 
-1192 PEEVKVEE
+1192 
-1200 PVYEFKGERASNFEP
+1200 
-1215 EHWYHLAKID
+1215 
-1225 SERRASDEDPEYWY
+1225 YWY

-1275 PIKKDEPTP
+1275 PIKKDEATP

-1290 VKPVVVAPVKLDKS
+1290 VKPVVVAPVKLNKS

-1350 QAMIVTPMLQGQGS
+1350 QATIVTPMLQGQGS

-1398 HDTTKKFDKPV
+1398 HDTSKKFDKPV

>member
-18 LIVMVALIFFS
+18 LIVVVALIFFG

-66 QEWIDIFMALIVV
+66 QGWIDIFMALIVV

-115 NEKKHGFGHFV
+115 NERKHGFGHFV

-154 LSMYDSR
+154 LSLYDSR

-214 EDEDELLAQ
+214 DEDELLAQ
-223 EQATLLEGAPVTVEQ
+223 EQATLLEGAPATVEQ
-238 VNAEQKVEQKQPIEK
+238 VNVEQKVEQKQPIEK

-282 GFTLIALI
+282 GFMLIALI

-306 SIGYWAYMIVN
+306 PIGYWAYMIVN
-317 NIGLVWFYVGY
+317 NIGYVWFYVGY
-328 VLVMVVLALL
+328 TLIMVVLALL
-338 SAWFASIGYKKAKV
+338 SALFASIGYKKAKV
-352 ETAPDKEL
+352 EIAPDKEL
-360 EVGKNDSVV
+360 EVRKNDSVV

-445 FAMFKSLASFV
+445 FAMFKTLASFV
-456 DPVNEV
+456 EPVNKFI
-462 LDRYVL
+462 DRYVL

-500 LMVYILAFLVI
+500 LMVYILVFLVL

-561 QPKDNATGEAMEI
+561 QPKDNATGEAMEF

-662 PSYWYDKNEPV
+662 PSYWYDKNEPE
-673 ASEPIV
+673 ASEPVV
-679 EEVKSDRPSDKTPD
+679 EEAKSDRPSDKTPD

-713 TAASKPVMVETKIE
+713 TAASNPVMVETKIE

-773 RNKLKEV
+773 RNKVEV
-780 KDDLDVVVDEKA
+780 KDESDVVVDEKA

-817 PFNLIPVEEAGEK
+817 PFNLIPVEEAGDK

-843 EIRPSDREPD
+843 EIRSSDREPS
-853 YWYDKNE
+853 YWF
-860 VIEEVK
+860 
-866 EDRPS
+866 
-871 DKTPDYWYDKNEIR
+871 DKNEIR

-910 DFDRRVIHALNPENL
+910 DFDRRVIHALNPDNL

-945 YDKNEIRPSDRELSY
+945 YDKNEIRPSDREPSY

-967 VASEP
+967 EACEP
-972 VVEEAKSDRPSDK
+972 VVEEAKSDRSSDK

-992 RNEVKVVEEAK
+992 RNEVKVVEEVK

-1017 QNEPEPEIEVIKEIR
+1017 QNEPEPEVEVIKEIR

-1077 QPEEVKVEEPVYEFK
+1077 QPEEVKLEEPVYEFK

-1109 IDSERRASDEDPEYW
+1109 IDSERRASDE
-1124 YGDSEP
+1124 EP
-1130 VIEKQPEEVKVE
+1130 K
-1142 EPVYEFKG
+1142 
-1150 ERASNF
+1150 
-1156 EPEHWYHLAK
+1156 
-1166 IDSERRASDEDPEYW
+1166 
-1181 YGDSEPVIEKQ
+1181 
-1192 PEEVKVEE
+1192 
-1200 PVYEFKGERASNFEP
+1200 
-1215 EHWYHLAKID
+1215 
-1225 SERRASDEDPEYWY
+1225 YWY

-1275 PIKKDEPTP
+1275 PIKKDEATP

-1290 VKPVVVAPVKLDKS
+1290 VKPVVVAPVKLNKS

-1350 QAMIVTPMLQGQGS
+1350 QATIVTPMLQGQGS

-1398 HDTTKKFDKPV
+1398 HDTSKKFDKPV

>member
-18 LIVMVALIFFS
+18 LIVVVALIFFG

-66 QEWIDIFMALIVV
+66 QGWIDIFMALIVV

-154 LSMYDSR
+154 LSLYDSR

-214 EDEDELLAQ
+214 DEDELLAQ
-223 EQATLLEGAPVTVEQ
+223 EQATLLEGAPATAEQ
-238 VNAEQKVEQKQPIEK
+238 VNVEQKVEQKQPIEK

-282 GFTLIALI
+282 GFMLIALI
-290 AIAIPPVR
+290 AIAIPSVR
-298 HFLTDHIT
+298 HFLIDHIT
-306 SIGYWAYMIVN
+306 PIGYWAYMIVN
-317 NIGLVWFYVGY
+317 NIGYVWFYVGY
-328 VLVMVVLALL
+328 ALIMVVLALL
-338 SAWFASIGYKKAKV
+338 SALFASIGYKKAKV

-456 DPVNEV
+456 EPVNKFI
-462 LDRYVL
+462 DRYVL

-500 LMVYILAFLVI
+500 LMVYILAFLVL

-673 ASEPIV
+673 TSEPVV
-679 EEVKSDRPSDKTPD
+679 EEAKSDRPSDKTPD

-713 TAASKPVMVETKIE
+713 TAASKPVMVETNIE

-773 RNKLKEV
+773 RNKVKEV
-780 KDDLDVVVDEKA
+780 KDESDVVVDEKA

-817 PFNLIPVEEAGEK
+817 PFNLIPLEEAGDK
-830 ASDKAPNYWYDKN
+830 ASDKAPN
-843 EIRPSDREPD
+843 
-853 YWYDKNE
+853 
-860 VIEEVK
+860 
-866 EDRPS
+866 
-871 DKTPDYWYDKNEIR
+871 YWYDKNEIR

-930 EGTGEKASDEEPDYW
+930 EGTGEKASDKEPDYW
-945 YDKNEIRPSDRELSY
+945 YDKNEIRPSDREPSY

-972 VVEEAKSDRPSDK
+972 VVEEAKSDRSSDKTPDYWYDKNEVIEEVKEDRPSDK

-992 RNEVKVVEEAK
+992 RNEVKVVEEVK
-1003 SDSASDKTPDYWYD
+1003 SDNASDKTPDYWYD
-1017 QNEPEPEIEVIKEIR
+1017 QNEPEPEVEVIKELR

-1037 PNYWYDK
+1037 PDYWYDK
-1044 NEEVEQEPVVKEL
+1044 NQEVEQEPVVKEL

-1077 QPEEVKVEEPVYEFK
+1077 QPEEVKLEEPVYEFK

-1109 IDSERRASDEDPEYW
+1109 IDSERRASDE
-1124 YGDSEP
+1124 EP
-1130 VIEKQPEEVKVE
+1130 K
-1142 EPVYEFKG
+1142 
-1150 ERASNF
+1150 
-1156 EPEHWYHLAK
+1156 
-1166 IDSERRASDEDPEYW
+1166 
-1181 YGDSEPVIEKQ
+1181 
-1192 PEEVKVEE
+1192 
-1200 PVYEFKGERASNFEP
+1200 
-1215 EHWYHLAKID
+1215 
-1225 SERRASDEDPEYWY
+1225 YWY

-1275 PIKKDEPTP
+1275 PIKKDEATP

-1290 VKPVVVAPVKLDKS
+1290 VKPVVVAPVKLNKS

-1350 QAMIVTPMLQGQGS
+1350 QATIVTPMLQGQGS

-1398 HDTTKKFDKPV
+1398 HDTSKKFDKPV

>member
-18 LIVMVALIFFS
+18 LIVVVALIFFS

-500 LMVYILAFLVI
+500 LMVYILAFLVL

-673 ASEPIV
+673 ASEPVV
-679 EEVKSDRPSDKTPD
+679 EEAKSDRPSDKTPD
-693 YWYDRNFVLPIQQPV
+693 YWYDRNFVLPIQQPI

-773 RNKLKEV
+773 RNKVKEV
-780 KDDLDVVVDEKA
+780 KDDLDVVIDEKA

-817 PFNLIPVEEAGEK
+817 PFNLIPVEEAGDK
-830 ASDKAPNYWYDKN
+830 ASDKAPNYWYDKNEIRPSDREPDYWYDKNEVIEEVKEDRPSDKAPNYWYDKN

-885 PSDREPDYWYNRNV
+885 PSDCEPDYWYNRNV

-945 YDKNEIRPSDRELSY
+945 YDKNEIRPSDREPSY

-972 VVEEAKSDRPSDK
+972 VVEEVKSDRPSDK

-1109 IDSERRASDEDPEYW
+1109 IDSERRASDEEPEYW

-1166 IDSERRASDEDPEYW
+1166 IDSERRASDEE
-1181 YGDSEPVIEKQ
+1181 
-1192 PEEVKVEE
+1192 
-1200 PVYEFKGERASNFEP
+1200 
-1215 EHWYHLAKID
+1215 
-1225 SERRASDEDPEYWY
+1225 PEYWY

-1350 QAMIVTPMLQGQGS
+1350 QATIVTPMLQGQGL

>member
-18 LIVMVALIFFS
+18 LIVVVALIFFS

-66 QEWIDIFMALIVV
+66 QGWIDIFMALIVV

-154 LSMYDSR
+154 LSLYDSR

-214 EDEDELLAQ
+214 DEDELLAQ

-238 VNAEQKVEQKQPIEK
+238 ANVEQKVEQKQPIEK

-274 AIFLWIVE
+274 AIFLWVVE
-282 GFTLIALI
+282 GLMLIALI

-306 SIGYWAYMIVN
+306 PIGYWAYMIVN
-317 NIGLVWFYVGY
+317 NIGYVWFYVGY
-328 VLVMVVLALL
+328 ALIMVVLALL
-338 SAWFASIGYKKAKV
+338 SALFASIGYKKAKV

-445 FAMFKSLASFV
+445 FAMFKTLASFV
-456 DPVNEV
+456 EPVNKFI
-462 LDRYVL
+462 DRYVL

-486 AFTAAQLLDGFFTV
+486 SFTAAQLLDGFFTV
-500 LMVYILAFLVI
+500 LMVYILAFLVL

-561 QPKDNATGEAMEI
+561 QPKDNATGEAMEF

-662 PSYWYDKNEPV
+662 PNYWYDKNEPV
-673 ASEPIV
+673 ACEPVV
-679 EEVKSDRPSDKTPD
+679 EETKSDRPSDKTPD

-773 RNKLKEV
+773 RNKVKEI
-780 KDDLDVVVDEKA
+780 KDDLNVVVDEKA

-817 PFNLIPVEEAGEK
+817 PFNLIPVEEAGDK

-843 EIRPSDREPD
+843 EIRSSDREPD
-853 YWYDKNE
+853 YWF
-860 VIEEVK
+860 
-866 EDRPS
+866 
-871 DKTPDYWYDKNEIR
+871 DKNEIR
-885 PSDREPDYWYNRNV
+885 SSDREPDYWYNRNV

-910 DFDRRVIHALNPENL
+910 DFDRRVIHALNPDNL

-930 EGTGEKASDEEPDYW
+930 EETGKKASDEEPDYW
-945 YDKNEIRPSDRELSY
+945 YDKNEIRPSDREPSY

-967 VASEP
+967 EASEP
-972 VVEEAKSDRPSDK
+972 VVEEAKSDRSSDK

-1077 QPEEVKVEEPVYEFK
+1077 QPEEVKLEEPVYEFK

-1109 IDSERRASDEDPEYW
+1109 IDSERRASDEE
-1124 YGDSEP
+1124 
-1130 VIEKQPEEVKVE
+1130 
-1142 EPVYEFKG
+1142 
-1150 ERASNF
+1150 
-1156 EPEHWYHLAK
+1156 
-1166 IDSERRASDEDPEYW
+1166 
-1181 YGDSEPVIEKQ
+1181 
-1192 PEEVKVEE
+1192 
-1200 PVYEFKGERASNFEP
+1200 
-1215 EHWYHLAKID
+1215 
-1225 SERRASDEDPEYWY
+1225 PEYWY

-1290 VKPVVVAPVKLDKS
+1290 VKPVVVAPVKLNKS

-1319 ARVVRFQLKKIKGN
+1319 ARIVRFQLKKIKGN

-1398 HDTTKKFDKPV
+1398 HDTSKKFDKPV

>member
-66 QEWIDIFMALIVV
+66 QGWIDIFMALIVV

-154 LSMYDSR
+154 LSLYDSR

-214 EDEDELLAQ
+214 DEDELLAQ
-223 EQATLLEGAPVTVEQ
+223 EQATLLEGAPVVEQ
-238 VNAEQKVEQKQPIEK
+238 VNVEQKVEQKQPIEK

-274 AIFLWIVE
+274 AIFLWVVE
-282 GFTLIALI
+282 GLMLIALI
-290 AIAIPPVR
+290 AIAIPSVR

-306 SIGYWAYMIVN
+306 PIGYWAYMIVN
-317 NIGLVWFYVGY
+317 NIGYVWFYVGY
-328 VLVMVVLALL
+328 ALIMVVLALL
-338 SAWFASIGYKKAKV
+338 SALFASIGYKKAKV

-431 GAFLVLLRVISYGR
+431 GAFLVLLRVISYGK
-445 FAMFKSLASFV
+445 FAMFKTLASFV
-456 DPVNEV
+456 EPVNKFI
-462 LDRYVL
+462 DRYVL

-486 AFTAAQLLDGFFTV
+486 AFTAAQLLDGLFTV
-500 LMVYILAFLVI
+500 LMVYIFAFLVL

-574 DLDKLGTGVKGF
+574 DLENLGTGVKGF

-656 RPSDRE
+656 RHSDRE

-673 ASEPIV
+673 VCEPVV
-679 EEVKSDRPSDKTPD
+679 EEAKSDRPSDKTPD

-773 RNKLKEV
+773 RNKVKEV

-792 TVFVANSEEDVIE
+792 TVFAANSEEDVIE

-817 PFNLIPVEEAGEK
+817 PFNLIPVEEAGDK

-843 EIRPSDREPD
+843 EIRS
-853 YWYDKNE
+853 
-860 VIEEVK
+860 
-866 EDRPS
+866 
-871 DKTPDYWYDKNEIR
+871 
-885 PSDREPDYWYNRNV
+885 SDREPDYWYNRNV

-910 DFDRRVIHALNPENL
+910 DFDRRVIHALNPDNL

-930 EGTGEKASDEEPDYW
+930 EETGEKASDEEPDYW
-945 YDKNEIRPSDRELSY
+945 YDKNEIRPSDREPSY

-967 VASEP
+967 EACEP
-972 VVEEAKSDRPSDK
+972 VVEETKSDRSSDKTPDYWYDKNEVIEEVKEDRPSDK

-1044 NEEVEQEPVVKEL
+1044 NEVVEQEPVVKEL

-1109 IDSERRASDEDPEYW
+1109 IDSERRASDEE
-1124 YGDSEP
+1124 
-1130 VIEKQPEEVKVE
+1130 
-1142 EPVYEFKG
+1142 
-1150 ERASNF
+1150 
-1156 EPEHWYHLAK
+1156 
-1166 IDSERRASDEDPEYW
+1166 
-1181 YGDSEPVIEKQ
+1181 
-1192 PEEVKVEE
+1192 
-1200 PVYEFKGERASNFEP
+1200 
-1215 EHWYHLAKID
+1215 
-1225 SERRASDEDPEYWY
+1225 PEYWY

-1290 VKPVVVAPVKLDKS
+1290 VKPVVVAPVKLNKS

-1319 ARVVRFQLKKIKGN
+1319 ARIVRFQLKKIKGN

-1398 HDTTKKFDKPV
+1398 HDTPKKFDKPV